1 MKGMRKRH
9 RKRLTAVVTAVA
21 LICTGGVLPEN
32 VAYAAEQ
39 IEEGVAID
47 KENFPDENLRNY
59 LKESGFDK
67 NDDGYFSQSELDA
80 VEEMEATYNKLENL
94 KGLEYFRNLK
104 SLDIRSNN
112 ISGELDL
119 QLFPN
124 LTSVYCDDNEIT
136 SIRFGENCKL
146 ELIGCNYNQIEVLD
160 VSGLDHLD
168 QLGCTGNPLKVL
180 KFNEKWTSIR
190 LYCDECSLTSL
201 KIPES
206 LDASETQISC
216 ENNVTDLTQKNIDFL
231 DPEMFPDFDTGK
243 IQKVVKLTKEQAEA
257 GKSGTDIF
265 DELKGSDYKLTDLQL
280 GDRIIY
286 TYDCGIGMSFDFT
299 VRVGYSEEMF
309 PPNRPDGTQYVEY
322 TVSTVGE
329 VSLPE
334 GWKWKDEDADLVLP
348 FGNWYEATAEYVGDN
363 AEYYANIYQDVQI
376 WKDYCQHPNDMW
388 ELKDEQEA
396 NCTQSGYTGDYYCGV
411 CGDLLHKGEYIPK
424 QHQLELVEEKEAT
437 QTEPGNIQYF
447 ICSACGKLFLD
458 EDGYHEVG
466 IEDVIIPVP
475 EPDPTDEPMPEPSED
490 PTVAPSAEPTEEP
503 KPTEAPLPTP
513 GVSETPVPTEEP
525 TPAPTEEPTTAPS
538 AEPTREP
545 EITPEPTTAPAPS
558 EEPTTAPM
566 PSEEPTMAPLPS
578 EEPTTAPMPSEDPT
592 VAPTEEPTEEPK
604 PTEAP
609 LPTPGVSETPVPTE
623 EPTPE
628 PTAEPT
634 REPEITPE
642 PTTAPAPSEEPTT
655 TPMPSEEPTMAPLP
669 SEEPT
674 TAPVP
679 SEDPTV
685 APTAEPTKEPK
696 PTEVPLPTPGVS
708 ETPVPTEEP
717 TPAPT
722 AEPTREPEIT
732 PEPTKE
738 PNPTAAPMPSE
749 EPTMAPVP
757 TAEPTREPEITPE
770 PTTAPTPTPTEAP
783 TAEPT
788 REPVI
793 TAAPVEP
800 TLMPNPTT
808 APAPTEVPTQKPE
821 VPEETPVPTV
831 PAVPTVVPP
840 VRTPVPT
847 QTVQA
852 TQTPAT
858 PAPTPV
864 STPKTNR
871 KKPAKVGKIIT
882 SSAGYR
888 FKVTSSKA
896 KNPEVALYRPGSG
909 RKEVKIGAKVTIDG
923 ISYSVTSVCERAFR
937 SNKKVTK
944 VSLGSRVDKIGK
956 EAFANCRN
964 IKVLYIYSPRL
975 KASDIGENAFKGIN
989 KRVKISVPKAK
1000 MKEYKELFLE
1010 KGLSKQTSVTTGKVQ

>member
-9 RKRLTAVVTAVA
+9 RKRLTAVFTAVA

-32 VAYAAEQ
+32 MAYAAEQ
-39 IEEGVAID
+39 TEEGVAID

-104 SLDIRSNN
+104 SLDIRLNN

-146 ELIGCNYNQIEVLD
+146 ELIGCNNNQIEVLD

-168 QLGCTGNPLKVL
+168 QLVCTGNPLKVL

-190 LYCDECSLTSL
+190 LYCNECSLTSL

-206 LDASETQISC
+206 LDASETQINC
-216 ENNVTDLTQKNIDFL
+216 ENNVTYLTQKNIDFL

-309 PPNRPDGTQYVEY
+309 PPNRPDGIQYVEY

-329 VSLPE
+329 VPLPE

-363 AEYYANIYQDVQI
+363 AEYYANIYQDVEI
-376 WKDYCQHPNDMW
+376 WKDYCQHPNDMR
-388 ELKDEQEA
+388 ELKDVQEA
-396 NCTQSGYTGDYYCGV
+396 DCTQSGYTGDYYCGV
-411 CGDLLHKGEYIPK
+411 CGDLLYKGEYIPI
-424 QHQLELVEEKEAT
+424 QHRLELVEEKEAT

-447 ICSACGKLFLD
+447 VCSACGKLFLD

-466 IEDVIIPVP
+466 IEDVTIPVL
-475 EPDPTDEPMPEPSED
+475 EPDPTDEPVPAPSEE
-490 PTVAPSAEPTEEP
+490 PTAEPTEP
-503 KPTEAPLPTP
+503 NPTEAPLPTP

-525 TPAPTEEPTTAPS
+525 TPAPSEDPTTAPS
-538 AEPTREP
+538 E
-545 EITPEPTTAPAPS
+545 
-558 EEPTTAPM
+558 
-566 PSEEPTMAPLPS
+566 
-578 EEPTTAPMPSEDPT
+578 
-592 VAPTEEPTEEPK
+592 K
-604 PTEAP
+604 
-609 LPTPGVSETPVPTE
+609 
-623 EPTPE
+623 

-655 TPMPSEEPTMAPLP
+655 TPMPSEEPTMAP

-674 TAPVP
+674 MAPMP
-679 SEDPTV
+679 SED
-685 APTAEPTKEPK
+685 PTAEPTKEPN
-696 PTEVPLPTPGVS
+696 PTEAPLPTPGVS

-717 TPAPT
+717 TPVPTEEPTTMPSEEPTMAPVPTEAPT

-732 PEPTKE
+732 PNPVDPTVAPAPTEAPTMEPTREPAKTAAPIEPTKE
-738 PNPTAAPMPSE
+738 PVPTD
-749 EPTMAPVP
+749 APV
-757 TAEPTREPEITPE
+757 
-770 PTTAPTPTPTEAP
+770 
-783 TAEPT
+783 
-788 REPVI
+788 
-793 TAAPVEP
+793 
-800 TLMPNPTT
+800 
-808 APAPTEVPTQKPE
+808 PTEVPTQKPE
-821 VPEETPVPTV
+821 VPEITPEPTV

-864 STPKTNR
+864 STSKTNR

-888 FKVTSSKA
+888 FKVTSSKV

-909 RKEVKIGAKVTIDG
+909 RKEVKIGTKVTING

-937 SNKKVTK
+937 SNRRVTK

-1000 MKEYKELFLE
+1000 MKEYKELFRE

>member
-1 MKGMRKRH
+1 MCMKGMRKRH

-21 LICTGGVLPEN
+21 LICTSGVLPEN
-32 VAYAAEQ
+32 MAYAAEQ
-39 IEEGVAID
+39 TEEGVAID

-80 VEEMEATYNKLENL
+80 VEEMEAIYNKLENL

-104 SLDIRSNN
+104 SLDIRLNN

-119 QLFPN
+119 QMFPN

-136 SIRFGENCKL
+136 SIRFGEDCKL
-146 ELIGCNYNQIEVLD
+146 ELIECNYNQIEVLD

-168 QLGCTGNPLKVL
+168 QLNCTGNPLKVL

-201 KIPES
+201 KFPES
-206 LDASETQISC
+206 LDASETQINC
-216 ENNVTDLTQKNIDFL
+216 ENNVTYLTQKNIDFL

-309 PPNRPDGTQYVEY
+309 PPNRPDGIQYVEY

-329 VSLPE
+329 VPLPE

-363 AEYYANIYQDVQI
+363 AEYYANIYQDVEI
-376 WKDYCQHPNDMW
+376 WKDYCQHPNDMR
-388 ELKDEQEA
+388 ELKDEQKA
-396 NCTQSGYTGDYYCGV
+396 DCTQSGYTGDYYCGV
-411 CGDLLHKGEYIPK
+411 CGNLLYKGEYIPI
-424 QHQLELVEEKEAT
+424 QHRLELVEEKEAT

-447 ICSACGKLFLD
+447 VCSACGKLFLD

-466 IEDVIIPVP
+466 IEDVTIPVL
-475 EPDPTDEPMPEPSED
+475 EPDPTDEPVPAPSEE
-490 PTVAPSAEPTEEP
+490 PTAEPTEEP

-525 TPAPTEEPTTAPS
+525 TPAPSEKPT

-545 EITPEPTTAPAPS
+545 EITPEPTTAPTPS
-558 EEPTTAPM
+558 EEPTTTPM
-566 PSEEPTMAPLPS
+566 PSEEPTMAPS
-578 EEPTTAPMPSEDPT
+578 EEPTMAPMPSEDPT
-592 VAPTEEPTEEPK
+592 MDPTAEPTKEPN

-623 EPTPE
+623 EPTPV
-628 PTAEPT
+628 PT
-634 REPEITPE
+634 
-642 PTTAPAPSEEPTT
+642 EEPTT
-655 TPMPSEEPTMAPLP
+655 MPSEEPTMAP
-669 SEEPT
+669 
-674 TAPVP
+674 
-679 SEDPTV
+679 
-685 APTAEPTKEPK
+685 APTE
-696 PTEVPLPTPGVS
+696 
-708 ETPVPTEEP
+708 
-717 TPAPT
+717 APT

-732 PEPTKE
+732 PNPVDPTV
-738 PNPTAAPMPSE
+738 AP
-749 EPTMAPVP
+749 A
-757 TAEPTREPEITPE
+757 
-770 PTTAPTPTPTEAP
+770 PTEAP
-783 TAEPT
+783 TMEPT
-788 REPVI
+788 REPVK
-793 TAAPVEP
+793 TAAPIEP
-800 TLMPNPTT
+800 TKEPVPTD
-808 APAPTEVPTQKPE
+808 APVPTEVPTQKPE
-821 VPEETPVPTV
+821 VPEITPEPTV

-871 KKPAKVGKIIT
+871 KKPARVGKIIT

-888 FKVTSSKA
+888 FKVTSSKV

-909 RKEVKIGAKVTIDG
+909 RKEVKIGTKVTING

-937 SNKKVTK
+937 SNKRVKK

-1000 MKEYKELFLE
+1000 MKEYKELFRE

>member
-21 LICTGGVLPEN
+21 LICTSGVLPEN
-32 VAYAAEQ
+32 MAYAAEQ
-39 IEEGVAID
+39 TEEGVAID

-80 VEEMEATYNKLENL
+80 VEEMEAIYNKLENL

-104 SLDIRSNN
+104 SLDIRLNN

-119 QLFPN
+119 QMFPN

-136 SIRFGENCKL
+136 SIRFGEDCKL
-146 ELIGCNYNQIEVLD
+146 ELIECNYNQIEVLD

-168 QLGCTGNPLKVL
+168 QLNCTGNPLKVL

-201 KIPES
+201 KFPES
-206 LDASETQISC
+206 LDASETQINC
-216 ENNVTDLTQKNIDFL
+216 ENNVTYLTQKNIDFL

-309 PPNRPDGTQYVEY
+309 PPNRPDGIQYVEY

-329 VSLPE
+329 VPLPE

-363 AEYYANIYQDVQI
+363 AEYYANIYQDVEI
-376 WKDYCQHPNDMW
+376 WKDYCQHPNDMR
-388 ELKDEQEA
+388 ELKDEQKA
-396 NCTQSGYTGDYYCGV
+396 DCTQSGYTGDYYCGV
-411 CGDLLHKGEYIPK
+411 CGNLLYKGEYIPI
-424 QHQLELVEEKEAT
+424 QHRLELVEEKEAT

-447 ICSACGKLFLD
+447 VCSACGKLFLD

-466 IEDVIIPVP
+466 IEDVTIPVL
-475 EPDPTDEPMPEPSED
+475 EPDPTDEPVPAPSED
-490 PTVAPSAEPTEEP
+490 PTAEPTKEP
-503 KPTEAPLPTP
+503 NPTEAPLPTP

-525 TPAPTEEPTTAPS
+525 TPVPTEEPTTAPS

-558 EEPTTAPM
+558 EEPTTTPM
-566 PSEEPTMAPLPS
+566 PS

-592 VAPTEEPTEEPK
+592 VAPTAEPTEEPK

-609 LPTPGVSETPVPTE
+609 MPTPGVSETPMPTEEPTPVPTE
-623 EPTPE
+623 EPT
-628 PTAEPT
+628 T
-634 REPEITPE
+634 
-642 PTTAPAPSEEPTT
+642 
-655 TPMPSEEPTMAPLP
+655 MPSEEPTMAP
-669 SEEPT
+669 
-674 TAPVP
+674 
-679 SEDPTV
+679 
-685 APTAEPTKEPK
+685 APTE
-696 PTEVPLPTPGVS
+696 
-708 ETPVPTEEP
+708 
-717 TPAPT
+717 APT

-732 PEPTKE
+732 PNPVDPTVAPAPTEAPTMEPTREPAKTAAPIEPTKE
-738 PNPTAAPMPSE
+738 PVPTD
-749 EPTMAPVP
+749 APV
-757 TAEPTREPEITPE
+757 
-770 PTTAPTPTPTEAP
+770 
-783 TAEPT
+783 
-788 REPVI
+788 
-793 TAAPVEP
+793 
-800 TLMPNPTT
+800 
-808 APAPTEVPTQKPE
+808 PTEVPTQKPE
-821 VPEETPVPTV
+821 VPEITPEPTV

-871 KKPAKVGKIIT
+871 KKPARVGKIIT

-888 FKVTSSKA
+888 FKVTSSKV

-909 RKEVKIGAKVTIDG
+909 RKEVKIGTKVTING

-937 SNKKVTK
+937 SNKRVKK

-1000 MKEYKELFLE
+1000 MKEYKELFRE

>member
-1 MKGMRKRH
+1 MCMKGMRKRH
-9 RKRLTAVVTAVA
+9 RKRLTAVFTAVA

-39 IEEGVAID
+39 TEEGVAID

-104 SLDIRSNN
+104 SLDIRLNN

-168 QLGCTGNPLKVL
+168 QLVCTGNPLKVL

-190 LYCDECSLTSL
+190 LYCNECSLTSL

-206 LDASETQISC
+206 LDASETQINC
-216 ENNVTDLTQKNIDFL
+216 ENNVTYLTQKNIDFL

-243 IQKVVKLTKEQAEA
+243 IQKVVKLTKEQEEA

-286 TYDCGIGMSFDFT
+286 TYDCGMGMSFDFT
-299 VRVGYSEEMF
+299 VHVGYSEEMF

-329 VSLPE
+329 VPLPE
-334 GWKWKDEDADLVLP
+334 GWKWKDEDADLALP

-363 AEYYANIYQDVQI
+363 AEYYANIYQDVEI
-376 WKDYCQHPNDMW
+376 WKDYCQHPNDMR
-388 ELKDEQEA
+388 ELKDEQKA
-396 NCTQSGYTGDYYCGV
+396 DCTQSGYTGDYYCGV
-411 CGDLLHKGEYIPK
+411 CGNLLYKGEYIPI
-424 QHQLELVEEKEAT
+424 QHRLELVEEKEAT

-447 ICSACGKLFLD
+447 VCSACGKLFLD

-466 IEDVIIPVP
+466 IEDVTIPVL
-475 EPDPTDEPMPEPSED
+475 EPDPTDEPVPAPSEE
-490 PTVAPSAEPTEEP
+490 PTAEPTEEP

-525 TPAPTEEPTTAPS
+525 TPAPSEKPT

-545 EITPEPTTAPAPS
+545 EITPEPTPS
-558 EEPTTAPM
+558 EEPTTTPM
-566 PSEEPTMAPLPS
+566 PSEEPTMAPS
-578 EEPTTAPMPSEDPT
+578 EEPTMAPMPSEDPT
-592 VAPTEEPTEEPK
+592 MDPTAEPTKEPN

-623 EPTPE
+623 EPTPV
-628 PTAEPT
+628 PT
-634 REPEITPE
+634 
-642 PTTAPAPSEEPTT
+642 EEPTT
-655 TPMPSEEPTMAPLP
+655 MPSEEPTMAP
-669 SEEPT
+669 
-674 TAPVP
+674 
-679 SEDPTV
+679 
-685 APTAEPTKEPK
+685 APTE
-696 PTEVPLPTPGVS
+696 
-708 ETPVPTEEP
+708 
-717 TPAPT
+717 APT

-732 PEPTKE
+732 PNPVDPTVAPAPTEAPTMEPTREPAKTAAPIEPTKE
-738 PNPTAAPMPSE
+738 PVPTD
-749 EPTMAPVP
+749 APV
-757 TAEPTREPEITPE
+757 
-770 PTTAPTPTPTEAP
+770 
-783 TAEPT
+783 
-788 REPVI
+788 
-793 TAAPVEP
+793 
-800 TLMPNPTT
+800 
-808 APAPTEVPTQKPE
+808 PTEVPTQKPE
-821 VPEETPVPTV
+821 VPEITPEPTV

-871 KKPAKVGKIIT
+871 KKPARVGKIIT

-888 FKVTSSKA
+888 FKVTSSKV

-909 RKEVKIGAKVTIDG
+909 RKEVKIGTKVTING

-937 SNKKVTK
+937 SNKRVKK

-989 KRVKISVPKAK
+989 KGVKISVPKAK
-1000 MKEYKELFLE
+1000 MKEYKELFRE

>member
-1 MKGMRKRH
+1 MCMKGMRKRH

-32 VAYAAEQ
+32 MAYAAEQ
-39 IEEGVAID
+39 TEEGVAID

-80 VEEMEATYNKLENL
+80 VEEMEAIYNKLENL

-104 SLDIRSNN
+104 SLDIRLNN

-119 QLFPN
+119 QMFPN

-136 SIRFGENCKL
+136 SIRFGEDCKL
-146 ELIGCNYNQIEVLD
+146 ELIECNYNQIEVLD

-168 QLGCTGNPLKVL
+168 QLNCTGNPLKVL

-201 KIPES
+201 KFPES
-206 LDASETQISC
+206 LDASETQINC
-216 ENNVTDLTQKNIDFL
+216 ENNVTYLTQKNIDFL

-309 PPNRPDGTQYVEY
+309 PPNRPDGIQYVEY

-329 VSLPE
+329 VPLPE

-363 AEYYANIYQDVQI
+363 AEYYANIYQDVEI
-376 WKDYCQHPNDMW
+376 WKDYCQHPNDMR
-388 ELKDEQEA
+388 ELKDEQKA
-396 NCTQSGYTGDYYCGV
+396 DCTQSGYTGDYYCGV
-411 CGDLLHKGEYIPK
+411 CGNLLYKGEYIPI
-424 QHQLELVEEKEAT
+424 QHRLELVEEKEAT

-447 ICSACGKLFLD
+447 VCSACGKLFLD

-466 IEDVIIPVP
+466 IEDVTIPVL
-475 EPDPTDEPMPEPSED
+475 EPDPTDEPVPAPSED
-490 PTVAPSAEPTEEP
+490 PTAEPTKEP
-503 KPTEAPLPTP
+503 NPTEAPLPTP

-525 TPAPTEEPTTAPS
+525 TPAP
-538 AEPTREP
+538 
-545 EITPEPTTAPAPS
+545 S
-558 EEPTTAPM
+558 E
-566 PSEEPTMAPLPS
+566 
-578 EEPTTAPMPSEDPT
+578 
-592 VAPTEEPTEEPK
+592 K
-604 PTEAP
+604 
-609 LPTPGVSETPVPTE
+609 
-623 EPTPE
+623 

-655 TPMPSEEPTMAPLP
+655 TPMPSEEPTMAP

-674 TAPVP
+674 MAPMP
-679 SEDPTV
+679 SED
-685 APTAEPTKEPK
+685 PTAEPTKEPN
-696 PTEVPLPTPGVS
+696 PTEAPLPTPGVS

-717 TPAPT
+717 TPVPTEEPTTMPSEEPTMAPVPTEAPT

-732 PEPTKE
+732 PNPVDPTVAPAPTEAPTMEPTREPAKTAAPIEPTKE
-738 PNPTAAPMPSE
+738 PVPTD
-749 EPTMAPVP
+749 APV
-757 TAEPTREPEITPE
+757 
-770 PTTAPTPTPTEAP
+770 
-783 TAEPT
+783 
-788 REPVI
+788 
-793 TAAPVEP
+793 
-800 TLMPNPTT
+800 
-808 APAPTEVPTQKPE
+808 PTEVPTQKPE
-821 VPEETPVPTV
+821 VPEITPEPTV

-864 STPKTNR
+864 STSKTNR

-888 FKVTSSKA
+888 FKVTSSKV

-909 RKEVKIGAKVTIDG
+909 RKEVKIGTKVTING

-937 SNKKVTK
+937 SNKRVKK

-1000 MKEYKELFLE
+1000 MKEYKELFRE

>member
-21 LICTGGVLPEN
+21 LICTSGVLPEN
-32 VAYAAEQ
+32 MAYAAEQ
-39 IEEGVAID
+39 TEEGVAID

-80 VEEMEATYNKLENL
+80 VEEMEAIYNKLENL

-104 SLDIRSNN
+104 SLDIRLNN

-119 QLFPN
+119 QMFPN

-136 SIRFGENCKL
+136 SIRFGEDCKL
-146 ELIGCNYNQIEVLD
+146 ELIECNYNQIEVLD

-168 QLGCTGNPLKVL
+168 QLNCTGNPLKVL

-201 KIPES
+201 KFPES
-206 LDASETQISC
+206 LDASETQINC
-216 ENNVTDLTQKNIDFL
+216 ENNVTYLTQKNIDFL

-309 PPNRPDGTQYVEY
+309 PPNRPDGIQYVEY

-329 VSLPE
+329 VPLPE

-363 AEYYANIYQDVQI
+363 AEYYANIYQDVEI
-376 WKDYCQHPNDMW
+376 WKDYCQHPNDMR
-388 ELKDEQEA
+388 ELKDEQKA
-396 NCTQSGYTGDYYCGV
+396 DCTQSGYTGDYYCGV
-411 CGDLLHKGEYIPK
+411 CGNLLYKGEYIPK
-424 QHQLELVEEKEAT
+424 QHRLELVEEKEAT

-447 ICSACGKLFLD
+447 VCSACGKLFLD

-466 IEDVIIPVP
+466 IEDVTIPVL
-475 EPDPTDEPMPEPSED
+475 EPDPTDEPVPAPSEE
-490 PTVAPSAEPTEEP
+490 PTAEPTEEP

-525 TPAPTEEPTTAPS
+525 TPAPSEKPT

-545 EITPEPTTAPAPS
+545 EITPEPTTAPTPS
-558 EEPTTAPM
+558 EEPTTTPM
-566 PSEEPTMAPLPS
+566 PSEEPTMAPT
-578 EEPTTAPMPSEDPT
+578 EEPTMAPMPSEDPT
-592 VAPTEEPTEEPK
+592 MDPTAEPTKEPN

-623 EPTPE
+623 EPTSV
-628 PTAEPT
+628 PT
-634 REPEITPE
+634 
-642 PTTAPAPSEEPTT
+642 EEPTT
-655 TPMPSEEPTMAPLP
+655 MPSEEPTMAP
-669 SEEPT
+669 
-674 TAPVP
+674 
-679 SEDPTV
+679 
-685 APTAEPTKEPK
+685 APTE
-696 PTEVPLPTPGVS
+696 
-708 ETPVPTEEP
+708 
-717 TPAPT
+717 APT

-732 PEPTKE
+732 PNPVDPTVAPAPTEAPTMEPTREPAKTAAPIEPTKE
-738 PNPTAAPMPSE
+738 P
-749 EPTMAPVP
+749 VP
-757 TAEPTREPEITPE
+757 TDA
-770 PTTAPTPTPTEAP
+770 
-783 TAEPT
+783 
-788 REPVI
+788 
-793 TAAPVEP
+793 
-800 TLMPNPTT
+800 
-808 APAPTEVPTQKPE
+808 PTQKPE
-821 VPEETPVPTV
+821 VPEITPEPTV

-871 KKPAKVGKIIT
+871 KKPARVGKIIT

-888 FKVTSSKA
+888 FKVTSSKV

-909 RKEVKIGAKVTIDG
+909 RKEVKIGTKVTING

-937 SNKKVTK
+937 SNKRVKK

-1000 MKEYKELFLE
+1000 MKEYKELFRE

>member
-39 IEEGVAID
+39 TEEGVAID

-80 VEEMEATYNKLENL
+80 VEEMEAIYNKLENL

-104 SLDIRSNN
+104 SLDIRLNN

-136 SIRFGENCKL
+136 SIRFGEDCKL
-146 ELIGCNYNQIEVLD
+146 ELIECNYNQIEVLD

-168 QLGCTGNPLKVL
+168 QLNCTGNPLKVL

-206 LDASETQISC
+206 LDASETQINC
-216 ENNVTDLTQKNIDFL
+216 ENNVTYLTQKNIDFL
-231 DPEMFPDFDTGK
+231 DQEMFPDFDTGK

-329 VSLPE
+329 VPLPE
-334 GWKWKDEDADLVLP
+334 GWKWKDEDADLALP

-363 AEYYANIYQDVQI
+363 AEYYANIYQDVEI
-376 WKDYCQHPNDMW
+376 WKDYCQHPNDMR

-396 NCTQSGYTGDYYCGV
+396 DCTQSGYTGDYYCGV
-411 CGDLLHKGEYIPK
+411 CGDLLYEGEYIPI
-424 QHQLELVEEKEAT
+424 QHRLELVEEKEAT

-466 IEDVIIPVP
+466 IEDVTIPVL
-475 EPDPTDEPMPEPSED
+475 EPDPTDEPVPAPSEE
-490 PTVAPSAEPTEEP
+490 PTAEPTKEP
-503 KPTEAPLPTP
+503 NPTEAPLPTP

-525 TPAPTEEPTTAPS
+525 TPAPSEDPS
-538 AEPTREP
+538 AEPTKEP
-545 EITPEPTTAPAPS
+545 N
-558 EEPTTAPM
+558 
-566 PSEEPTMAPLPS
+566 
-578 EEPTTAPMPSEDPT
+578 
-592 VAPTEEPTEEPK
+592 

-623 EPTPE
+623 EPTPAPSE
-628 PTAEPT
+628 DPTTAPSEKPTAEPT

-655 TPMPSEEPTMAPLP
+655 TPMPSEEPTMAP

-674 TAPVP
+674 MAPMP
-679 SEDPTV
+679 SEDPTME
-685 APTAEPTKEPK
+685 PTAEPTEEPK
-696 PTEVPLPTPGVS
+696 PTEAPLPTPGVS

-717 TPAPT
+717 TPVPT
-722 AEPTREPEIT
+722 EEPTT
-732 PEPTKE
+732 
-738 PNPTAAPMPSE
+738 MPSE
-749 EPTMAPVP
+749 EPTMAPAPTEAP

-770 PTTAPTPTPTEAP
+770 PTTAPAPTEAP

-788 REPVI
+788 REPEI
-793 TAAPVEP
+793 TPE
-800 TLMPNPTT
+800 PTT
-808 APAPTEVPTQKPE
+808 APAPTEAPTAEPTREPEITPNPVDPTVAPAPTEVPTMEPTREPAKTAAPIEPTKEPVPTDAPVPTEVPTQKPE
-821 VPEETPVPTV
+821 VPEITPKPTV

-871 KKPAKVGKIIT
+871 KKPARVGKIIT

-888 FKVTSSKA
+888 FKVTSSKV

-909 RKEVKIGAKVTIDG
+909 RKEVKIGTKVTING

-937 SNKKVTK
+937 SNKRVTK

-1000 MKEYKELFLE
+1000 MKEYKELFRE

>member
-1 MKGMRKRH
+1 MCMKGMRKRH

-21 LICTGGVLPEN
+21 LICTSGVLPEN
-32 VAYAAEQ
+32 MAYAAEQ
-39 IEEGVAID
+39 TEEGVTID

-80 VEEMEATYNKLENL
+80 VEEMEAIYNKLENL

-104 SLDIRSNN
+104 SLDIRLNN

-119 QLFPN
+119 QMFPN

-136 SIRFGENCKL
+136 SIRFGEDCKL
-146 ELIGCNYNQIEVLD
+146 ELIECNYNQIEVLD

-168 QLGCTGNPLKVL
+168 QLNCTGNPLKVL

-201 KIPES
+201 KFPES
-206 LDASETQISC
+206 LDASETQINC
-216 ENNVTDLTQKNIDFL
+216 ENNVTYLTQKNIDFL

-309 PPNRPDGTQYVEY
+309 PPNRPDGIQYVEY

-329 VSLPE
+329 VPLPE

-363 AEYYANIYQDVQI
+363 AEYYANIYQDVEI
-376 WKDYCQHPNDMW
+376 WKDYCQHPNDMR
-388 ELKDEQEA
+388 ELKDEQKA
-396 NCTQSGYTGDYYCGV
+396 DCTQSGYTGDYYCGV
-411 CGDLLHKGEYIPK
+411 CGNLLYKGEYIPI
-424 QHQLELVEEKEAT
+424 QHRLELVEEKEAT

-447 ICSACGKLFLD
+447 VCSACGKLFLD

-466 IEDVIIPVP
+466 IEDVTIPVL
-475 EPDPTDEPMPEPSED
+475 EPDPTDEPVPAPSEE
-490 PTVAPSAEPTEEP
+490 PTAEPTEEP

-525 TPAPTEEPTTAPS
+525 TPAPSEKPT

-545 EITPEPTTAPAPS
+545 EITPEPTTAPTPS
-558 EEPTTAPM
+558 EEPTTTPM
-566 PSEEPTMAPLPS
+566 PSEEPTMAPT
-578 EEPTTAPMPSEDPT
+578 EEPTMAPMPSEDPT
-592 VAPTEEPTEEPK
+592 MDPTAEPTKEPN

-623 EPTPE
+623 EPTPV
-628 PTAEPT
+628 PT
-634 REPEITPE
+634 
-642 PTTAPAPSEEPTT
+642 EEPTT
-655 TPMPSEEPTMAPLP
+655 MPSEEPTMAP
-669 SEEPT
+669 
-674 TAPVP
+674 
-679 SEDPTV
+679 
-685 APTAEPTKEPK
+685 APTE
-696 PTEVPLPTPGVS
+696 
-708 ETPVPTEEP
+708 
-717 TPAPT
+717 APT

-732 PEPTKE
+732 PNPVDPTVAPAPTEAPTMEPTREPAKTAAPIEPTKE
-738 PNPTAAPMPSE
+738 PVPTD
-749 EPTMAPVP
+749 APV
-757 TAEPTREPEITPE
+757 
-770 PTTAPTPTPTEAP
+770 
-783 TAEPT
+783 
-788 REPVI
+788 
-793 TAAPVEP
+793 
-800 TLMPNPTT
+800 
-808 APAPTEVPTQKPE
+808 PTEVPTQKPE
-821 VPEETPVPTV
+821 VPEITPEPTV

-871 KKPAKVGKIIT
+871 KKPARVGKIIT

-888 FKVTSSKA
+888 FKVTSSKV

-909 RKEVKIGAKVTIDG
+909 RKEVKIGTKVTING

-937 SNKKVTK
+937 SNKRVKK

-1000 MKEYKELFLE
+1000 MKEYKELFRE

>member
-21 LICTGGVLPEN
+21 LICTSGVLPEN
-32 VAYAAEQ
+32 MAYAAEQ
-39 IEEGVAID
+39 TEEGVAID

-80 VEEMEATYNKLENL
+80 VEEMEAIYNKLENL

-104 SLDIRSNN
+104 SLDIRLNN

-119 QLFPN
+119 QMFPN

-136 SIRFGENCKL
+136 SIRFGEDCKL
-146 ELIGCNYNQIEVLD
+146 ELIECNYNQIEVLD

-168 QLGCTGNPLKVL
+168 QLNCTGNPLKVL

-206 LDASETQISC
+206 LDASETQINC
-216 ENNVTDLTQKNIDFL
+216 ENNVTYLTQKNIDFL

-299 VRVGYSEEMF
+299 MRVGYSEEMF
-309 PPNRPDGTQYVEY
+309 PPNRPDGTQYMEY

-329 VSLPE
+329 VPLPE
-334 GWKWKDEDADLVLP
+334 GWKWKDEDADLALP

-363 AEYYANIYQDVQI
+363 AEYYANIYQDVEI
-376 WKDYCQHPNDMW
+376 WKDYCQHPNDMR
-388 ELKDEQEA
+388 ELKDVQEA
-396 NCTQSGYTGDYYCGV
+396 DCTQSGYTGDYYCGV
-411 CGDLLHKGEYIPK
+411 CGDLLYKGEYIPI
-424 QHQLELVEEKEAT
+424 QHRLELVEEKEAT

-447 ICSACGKLFLD
+447 VCSACGKLFLD

-466 IEDVIIPVP
+466 IEDVTIPVL
-475 EPDPTDEPMPEPSED
+475 EPDPTDEPVPAPSEE
-490 PTVAPSAEPTEEP
+490 PTAEPTEEP

-525 TPAPTEEPTTAPS
+525 TPAP
-538 AEPTREP
+538 
-545 EITPEPTTAPAPS
+545 
-558 EEPTTAPM
+558 
-566 PSEEPTMAPLPS
+566 
-578 EEPTTAPMPSEDPT
+578 SEDPT
-592 VAPTEEPTEEPK
+592 AAP
-604 PTEAP
+604 
-609 LPTPGVSETPVPTE
+609 SEK
-623 EPTPE
+623 

-655 TPMPSEEPTMAPLP
+655 TPMPSEEPTMAP

-674 TAPVP
+674 MAPMP
-679 SEDPTV
+679 SED
-685 APTAEPTKEPK
+685 PTAEPTKEPN
-696 PTEVPLPTPGVS
+696 PTEAPLPTPGVS

-717 TPAPT
+717 TPVPTEEPTTMPSEEPTMAPVPTEAPT

-732 PEPTKE
+732 PNPVDPTVAPAPTEAPTMEPTREPAKTAAPIEPTKE
-738 PNPTAAPMPSE
+738 PVPTD
-749 EPTMAPVP
+749 APV
-757 TAEPTREPEITPE
+757 
-770 PTTAPTPTPTEAP
+770 
-783 TAEPT
+783 
-788 REPVI
+788 
-793 TAAPVEP
+793 
-800 TLMPNPTT
+800 
-808 APAPTEVPTQKPE
+808 PTEVPTQKPE
-821 VPEETPVPTV
+821 VPEITPEPTV

-888 FKVTSSKA
+888 FKVTSSKV

-909 RKEVKIGAKVTIDG
+909 RKEVKIGTKVTING

-937 SNKKVTK
+937 SNRRVTK

-1000 MKEYKELFLE
+1000 MKEYKELFCE

>member
-32 VAYAAEQ
+32 MAYAAEQ
-39 IEEGVAID
+39 TEEGVAID

-80 VEEMEATYNKLENL
+80 VEEMEAIYNKLENL

-104 SLDIRSNN
+104 SLDIRLNN

-124 LTSVYCDDNEIT
+124 LTSVYCGDNEIT
-136 SIRFGENCKL
+136 SIRFGEDCKL
-146 ELIGCNYNQIEVLD
+146 ELIECNYNQIEVLD

-168 QLGCTGNPLKVL
+168 QLNCTGNPLKVL

-206 LDASETQISC
+206 LDASETQINC
-216 ENNVTDLTQKNIDFL
+216 ENNVTYLTQKNIDFL

-243 IQKVVKLTKEQAEA
+243 IRKVVKLTKEQAEA

-299 VRVGYSEEMF
+299 MRVGYSEEMF
-309 PPNRPDGTQYVEY
+309 PPNRPDGTQDVEY

-329 VSLPE
+329 VPLPE

-363 AEYYANIYQDVQI
+363 AEYYANIYQDVEI
-376 WKDYCQHPNDMW
+376 WKDYCQHPNDMR
-388 ELKDEQEA
+388 ELKDVQEA
-396 NCTQSGYTGDYYCGV
+396 DCTQSGYTGDYYCGV
-411 CGDLLHKGEYIPK
+411 CGDLLYKGEYIPI

-447 ICSACGKLFLD
+447 VCSACGKLFLD

-466 IEDVIIPVP
+466 IEDVTIPVL
-475 EPDPTDEPMPEPSED
+475 EPDPTDEPVPAPSE
-490 PTVAPSAEPTEEP
+490 EPTAE
-503 KPTEAPLPTP
+503 PTEAPLPTP

-525 TPAPTEEPTTAPS
+525 TPAP
-538 AEPTREP
+538 
-545 EITPEPTTAPAPS
+545 S
-558 EEPTTAPM
+558 EEPTA
-566 PSEEPTMAPLPS
+566 EPTK
-578 EEPTTAPMPSEDPT
+578 EPN
-592 VAPTEEPTEEPK
+592 

-623 EPTPE
+623 EPTPV
-628 PTAEPT
+628 PT
-634 REPEITPE
+634 
-642 PTTAPAPSEEPTT
+642 EEPTT
-655 TPMPSEEPTMAPLP
+655 MPSEEPTMAP
-669 SEEPT
+669 
-674 TAPVP
+674 
-679 SEDPTV
+679 
-685 APTAEPTKEPK
+685 
-696 PTEVPLPTPGVS
+696 
-708 ETPVPTEEP
+708 VPTE
-717 TPAPT
+717 
-722 AEPTREPEIT
+722 
-732 PEPTKE
+732 
-738 PNPTAAPMPSE
+738 
-749 EPTMAPVP
+749 VP
-757 TAEPTREPEITPE
+757 TAEPTREPEITPN
-770 PTTAPTPTPTEAP
+770 PVDSTVAPAPTEAP
-783 TAEPT
+783 TMEPT
-788 REPVI
+788 REPAK
-793 TAAPVEP
+793 TAAPIEP
-800 TLMPNPTT
+800 TKEPVPTD
-808 APAPTEVPTQKPE
+808 APVPTEVPTQKPE
-821 VPEETPVPTV
+821 VPEITPEPTV

-888 FKVTSSKA
+888 FKVTSSKV

-909 RKEVKIGAKVTIDG
+909 RKEVKIGTKVTIDG

-937 SNKKVTK
+937 SNKRVTK

-989 KRVKISVPKAK
+989 KGVKISVPKAK
-1000 MKEYKELFLE
+1000 MKEYKELFRE

>member
-32 VAYAAEQ
+32 MAYAAEQ
-39 IEEGVAID
+39 TEEGVAID

-80 VEEMEATYNKLENL
+80 VEEMEAIYNKLENL

-104 SLDIRSNN
+104 SLDIRLNN

-136 SIRFGENCKL
+136 SIRFGEDCKL
-146 ELIGCNYNQIEVLD
+146 ELIECNYNQIEVLD

-168 QLGCTGNPLKVL
+168 QLNCTGNPLKVL

-206 LDASETQISC
+206 LDASETQINC
-216 ENNVTDLTQKNIDFL
+216 ENNVTYLTQKNIDFL

-329 VSLPE
+329 VPLPE

-363 AEYYANIYQDVQI
+363 AEYYANIYQDVEI
-376 WKDYCQHPNDMW
+376 WKDYCQHPNDMR

-396 NCTQSGYTGDYYCGV
+396 DCTQSGYTGDYYCGV
-411 CGDLLHKGEYIPK
+411 CGDLLYKGEYIPI
-424 QHQLELVEEKEAT
+424 QHRLELVEEKEAT

-466 IEDVIIPVP
+466 IEDVTIPVL
-475 EPDPTDEPMPEPSED
+475 EPDPTDEPVPAPSED
-490 PTVAPSAEPTEEP
+490 PTAEPTKEPNPTEAPLPTPGVSETPVPTEEP
-503 KPTEAPLPTP
+503 TPVPSEDPTAEPTKEPNPTEAPLPTPGVSETPVPTEEPTPVPSEDPTAEPTKEPNPTEAPLPTP

-525 TPAPTEEPTTAPS
+525 TPAPSEDPTTAPS
-538 AEPTREP
+538 E
-545 EITPEPTTAPAPS
+545 
-558 EEPTTAPM
+558 
-566 PSEEPTMAPLPS
+566 
-578 EEPTTAPMPSEDPT
+578 
-592 VAPTEEPTEEPK
+592 K
-604 PTEAP
+604 
-609 LPTPGVSETPVPTE
+609 
-623 EPTPE
+623 

-655 TPMPSEEPTMAPLP
+655 TPMPSEEPTMAP
-669 SEEPT
+669 
-674 TAPVP
+674 
-679 SEDPTV
+679 
-685 APTAEPTKEPK
+685 
-696 PTEVPLPTPGVS
+696 TE
-708 ETPVPTEEP
+708 
-717 TPAPT
+717 APT

-732 PEPTKE
+732 PNPVDPTVAPAPTEAPTMEPTREPAKTAAPIEPTKE
-738 PNPTAAPMPSE
+738 PVPTD
-749 EPTMAPVP
+749 APV
-757 TAEPTREPEITPE
+757 
-770 PTTAPTPTPTEAP
+770 
-783 TAEPT
+783 
-788 REPVI
+788 
-793 TAAPVEP
+793 
-800 TLMPNPTT
+800 
-808 APAPTEVPTQKPE
+808 PTEVPTQKPE
-821 VPEETPVPTV
+821 VPAITPEPTV
-831 PAVPTVVPP
+831 PAVPTIVPP

-888 FKVTSSKA
+888 FKVTSSKV
-896 KNPEVALYRPGSG
+896 KNPEVALYRPGSR
-909 RKEVKIGAKVTIDG
+909 RKEVKIGTKVTING

-937 SNKKVTK
+937 SNKRVTK

-1000 MKEYKELFLE
+1000 MKEYKELFRE

>member
-9 RKRLTAVVTAVA
+9 RKRLTAVFTAVA

-39 IEEGVAID
+39 TEEGVAID

-104 SLDIRSNN
+104 SLDIRLNN

-168 QLGCTGNPLKVL
+168 QLVCTGNPLKVL

-190 LYCDECSLTSL
+190 LYCNECSLTSL

-206 LDASETQISC
+206 LDASETQINC
-216 ENNVTDLTQKNIDFL
+216 ENNVTYLTQKNIDFL

-243 IQKVVKLTKEQAEA
+243 IQKVVKLTKEQEEA

-286 TYDCGIGMSFDFT
+286 TYDCGMGMSFDFT
-299 VRVGYSEEMF
+299 VHVGYSEEMF

-329 VSLPE
+329 VPLPE
-334 GWKWKDEDADLVLP
+334 GWKWKDEDADLALP

-363 AEYYANIYQDVQI
+363 AEYYANIYQDVEI

-396 NCTQSGYTGDYYCGV
+396 DCTQSGYTGDYYCGV
-411 CGDLLHKGEYIPK
+411 CGNLLHKGEYIPK

-466 IEDVIIPVP
+466 IEDVTIPVL
-475 EPDPTDEPMPEPSED
+475 EPDPTDEPVPAPSEE
-490 PTVAPSAEPTEEP
+490 PTAEPTEEP

-513 GVSETPVPTEEP
+513 GVSETPVPTEKP
-525 TPAPTEEPTTAPS
+525 TPVPTEEPTTAPS
-538 AEPTREP
+538 
-545 EITPEPTTAPAPS
+545 
-558 EEPTTAPM
+558 
-566 PSEEPTMAPLPS
+566 
-578 EEPTTAPMPSEDPT
+578 
-592 VAPTEEPTEEPK
+592 
-604 PTEAP
+604 
-609 LPTPGVSETPVPTE
+609 
-623 EPTPE
+623 
-628 PTAEPT
+628 AEPT

-655 TPMPSEEPTMAPLP
+655 TPMPSEEPTMAP

-674 TAPVP
+674 MAPMP
-679 SEDPTV
+679 SEDPTMD
-685 APTAEPTKEPK
+685 PTAEPTKEPN
-696 PTEVPLPTPGVS
+696 PTEAPLPTPGVS

-717 TPAPT
+717 TPVPTEEPTTMPSEEPTMAPAPTEAPT

-732 PEPTKE
+732 PNPVDPTVAPAPTEAPTMEPTREPAKTAAPIEPTKE
-738 PNPTAAPMPSE
+738 PVPTD
-749 EPTMAPVP
+749 APV
-757 TAEPTREPEITPE
+757 
-770 PTTAPTPTPTEAP
+770 
-783 TAEPT
+783 
-788 REPVI
+788 
-793 TAAPVEP
+793 
-800 TLMPNPTT
+800 
-808 APAPTEVPTQKPE
+808 PTEVPTQKPE
-821 VPEETPVPTV
+821 VPEITPEPTV

-882 SSAGYR
+882 SSAGDR
-888 FKVTSSKA
+888 FKVTSSKV

-909 RKEVKIGAKVTIDG
+909 RKEVKIGTKVTING

-937 SNKKVTK
+937 SNKRVTK

-1000 MKEYKELFLE
+1000 MKEYKELFRE

>member
-32 VAYAAEQ
+32 MAYAAEQ
-39 IEEGVAID
+39 TEEGVAID

-80 VEEMEATYNKLENL
+80 VEEMEAIYNKLENL

-104 SLDIRSNN
+104 SLDIRLNN

-168 QLGCTGNPLKVL
+168 QLVCTGNPLKVL

-206 LDASETQISC
+206 LDASETQINC
-216 ENNVTDLTQKNIDFL
+216 ENNVTYLTQKNIDFL

-243 IQKVVKLTKEQAEA
+243 IQKVVKLTKEQEEA

-299 VRVGYSEEMF
+299 VYVGYSEEMF

-329 VSLPE
+329 VPLPE

-363 AEYYANIYQDVQI
+363 AEYYANIYQDVEI
-376 WKDYCQHPNDMW
+376 WKDYCQHPNDMR

-396 NCTQSGYTGDYYCGV
+396 DCTQNGYTGDYYCGV
-411 CGDLLHKGEYIPK
+411 CGDLLYKGEYIPK
-424 QHQLELVEEKEAT
+424 QHRLELVEEKEAT
-437 QTEPGNIQYF
+437 QTEPGNRQYF

-466 IEDVIIPVP
+466 IEDVTIPVL
-475 EPDPTDEPMPEPSED
+475 EPDPTDEPVPAPSEE
-490 PTVAPSAEPTEEP
+490 PTAEPTEEP

-525 TPAPTEEPTTAPS
+525 TPAP
-538 AEPTREP
+538 
-545 EITPEPTTAPAPS
+545 S
-558 EEPTTAPM
+558 E
-566 PSEEPTMAPLPS
+566 
-578 EEPTTAPMPSEDPT
+578 
-592 VAPTEEPTEEPK
+592 K
-604 PTEAP
+604 
-609 LPTPGVSETPVPTE
+609 
-623 EPTPE
+623 

-655 TPMPSEEPTMAPLP
+655 TPMPSEEPTMAP

-674 TAPVP
+674 MAPMP
-679 SEDPTV
+679 SEDPTM
-685 APTAEPTKEPK
+685 EPTTEPTEEPK
-696 PTEVPLPTPGVS
+696 PTEAPRPTPGVS

-717 TPAPT
+717 TPVPTEEPTTMPSEEPTMAPAPTEAPT

-732 PEPTKE
+732 PNPVDPTVAPAPTEAPTMEPTREPAKTAAPIEPTKE
-738 PNPTAAPMPSE
+738 PVPTD
-749 EPTMAPVP
+749 APV
-757 TAEPTREPEITPE
+757 
-770 PTTAPTPTPTEAP
+770 
-783 TAEPT
+783 
-788 REPVI
+788 
-793 TAAPVEP
+793 
-800 TLMPNPTT
+800 
-808 APAPTEVPTQKPE
+808 PTEVPTQKPE
-821 VPEETPVPTV
+821 VPEITPEPTV

-882 SSAGYR
+882 SSAGDR
-888 FKVTSSKA
+888 FKVTSSKV

-909 RKEVKIGAKVTIDG
+909 RKEVKIGTKVTING

-937 SNKKVTK
+937 SNKRVTK

-1000 MKEYKELFLE
+1000 MKEYKELFRE

>member
-32 VAYAAEQ
+32 MAYAAEQ
-39 IEEGVAID
+39 TEEGVAID

-80 VEEMEATYNKLENL
+80 VEEMEAIYNKLENL

-104 SLDIRSNN
+104 SLDIRLNN

-119 QLFPN
+119 QMFPN

-136 SIRFGENCKL
+136 SIRFGEDCKL
-146 ELIGCNYNQIEVLD
+146 ELIECNYNQIEVLD

-168 QLGCTGNPLKVL
+168 QLNCTGNPLKVL

-201 KIPES
+201 KFPES
-206 LDASETQISC
+206 LDASETQINC
-216 ENNVTDLTQKNIDFL
+216 ENNVTYLTQKNIDFL

-309 PPNRPDGTQYVEY
+309 PPNRPDGIQYVEY

-329 VSLPE
+329 VPLPE

-363 AEYYANIYQDVQI
+363 AEYYANIYQDVEI
-376 WKDYCQHPNDMW
+376 WKDYCQHPNDMR
-388 ELKDEQEA
+388 ELKDEQKA
-396 NCTQSGYTGDYYCGV
+396 DCTQSGYTGDYYCGV
-411 CGDLLHKGEYIPK
+411 CGNLLYKGEYIPI
-424 QHQLELVEEKEAT
+424 QHRLELVEEKEAT

-447 ICSACGKLFLD
+447 VCSACGKLFLD

-466 IEDVIIPVP
+466 IEDVTIPVL
-475 EPDPTDEPMPEPSED
+475 EPDPTDEPVPAPSEE
-490 PTVAPSAEPTEEP
+490 PTAEPTEEP

-525 TPAPTEEPTTAPS
+525 TPAPSEKPT

-545 EITPEPTTAPAPS
+545 EITPEPTTAPTPS
-558 EEPTTAPM
+558 EEPTTTPM
-566 PSEEPTMAPLPS
+566 PSEEPTMAPS
-578 EEPTTAPMPSEDPT
+578 EEPTMAPMPSEDPT
-592 VAPTEEPTEEPK
+592 MDPTAEPTKEPN

-623 EPTPE
+623 EPTPV
-628 PTAEPT
+628 PT
-634 REPEITPE
+634 
-642 PTTAPAPSEEPTT
+642 EEPTT
-655 TPMPSEEPTMAPLP
+655 MPSEEPTMAP
-669 SEEPT
+669 
-674 TAPVP
+674 
-679 SEDPTV
+679 
-685 APTAEPTKEPK
+685 APTE
-696 PTEVPLPTPGVS
+696 
-708 ETPVPTEEP
+708 
-717 TPAPT
+717 APT

-732 PEPTKE
+732 PNPVDPTVAPAPTEAPTMEPTREPAKTAAPIEPTKE
-738 PNPTAAPMPSE
+738 PVPTD
-749 EPTMAPVP
+749 APV
-757 TAEPTREPEITPE
+757 
-770 PTTAPTPTPTEAP
+770 
-783 TAEPT
+783 
-788 REPVI
+788 
-793 TAAPVEP
+793 
-800 TLMPNPTT
+800 
-808 APAPTEVPTQKPE
+808 PTEVPTQKPE
-821 VPEETPVPTV
+821 VPEITPEPTV

-871 KKPAKVGKIIT
+871 KKPARVGKIIT

-888 FKVTSSKA
+888 FKVTSSKV

-909 RKEVKIGAKVTIDG
+909 RKEVKIGTKVTING

-937 SNKKVTK
+937 SNKRVKK

-1000 MKEYKELFLE
+1000 MKEYKELFRE

>member
-32 VAYAAEQ
+32 MAYAAEQ
-39 IEEGVAID
+39 TEEGVAID

-80 VEEMEATYNKLENL
+80 VEEMEAIYNKLENL

-104 SLDIRSNN
+104 SLDIRLNN

-136 SIRFGENCKL
+136 SIRFGEDCKL
-146 ELIGCNYNQIEVLD
+146 ELIECNYNQIEVLD

-168 QLGCTGNPLKVL
+168 QLNCTGNPLKVL

-201 KIPES
+201 KFPES
-206 LDASETQISC
+206 LDASETQINC
-216 ENNVTDLTQKNIDFL
+216 ENNVTYLTQKNIDFL

-309 PPNRPDGTQYVEY
+309 PPNRPDGIQYVEY

-329 VSLPE
+329 VPLPE

-363 AEYYANIYQDVQI
+363 AEYYANIYQDVEI
-376 WKDYCQHPNDMW
+376 WKDYCQHPNDMR
-388 ELKDEQEA
+388 ELKDEQKA
-396 NCTQSGYTGDYYCGV
+396 DCTQSGYTGDYYCGV
-411 CGDLLHKGEYIPK
+411 CGNLLYKGEYIPI
-424 QHQLELVEEKEAT
+424 QHRLELVEEKEAT

-447 ICSACGKLFLD
+447 VCSACGKLFLD

-466 IEDVIIPVP
+466 IEDVTIPVL
-475 EPDPTDEPMPEPSED
+475 EPDPTDEPVPAPSED
-490 PTVAPSAEPTEEP
+490 PTAEPTKEP
-503 KPTEAPLPTP
+503 NPTEAPLPTP

-525 TPAPTEEPTTAPS
+525 TPVPSEDPTAEPTKEPNPAPSEDPTTAPS
-538 AEPTREP
+538 E
-545 EITPEPTTAPAPS
+545 
-558 EEPTTAPM
+558 
-566 PSEEPTMAPLPS
+566 
-578 EEPTTAPMPSEDPT
+578 
-592 VAPTEEPTEEPK
+592 K
-604 PTEAP
+604 
-609 LPTPGVSETPVPTE
+609 
-623 EPTPE
+623 

-655 TPMPSEEPTMAPLP
+655 TPMPSEEPTMAP

-674 TAPVP
+674 MAPMP
-679 SEDPTV
+679 SEDPTME
-685 APTAEPTKEPK
+685 PTAEPTEEPK
-696 PTEVPLPTPGVS
+696 PTEAPLPTPGVS

-717 TPAPT
+717 TPVPT
-722 AEPTREPEIT
+722 EEPTT
-732 PEPTKE
+732 
-738 PNPTAAPMPSE
+738 MPSE
-749 EPTMAPVP
+749 EPTREPAKTAAPIEPTKEPVP
-757 TAEPTREPEITPE
+757 TD
-770 PTTAPTPTPTEAP
+770 
-783 TAEPT
+783 
-788 REPVI
+788 
-793 TAAPVEP
+793 APV
-800 TLMPNPTT
+800 
-808 APAPTEVPTQKPE
+808 PTEVPTQKPE
-821 VPEETPVPTV
+821 VPEITPEPIV

-888 FKVTSSKA
+888 FKVTSSKV

-909 RKEVKIGAKVTIDG
+909 RKEVKIGTKVTING

-937 SNKKVTK
+937 SNKRVKK

-1000 MKEYKELFLE
+1000 MKEYKELFCE

>member
-1 MKGMRKRH
+1 MCMKGMRKRH

-21 LICTGGVLPEN
+21 LICTSGVLPEN
-32 VAYAAEQ
+32 MAYAAEQ
-39 IEEGVAID
+39 TEEGVAID

-80 VEEMEATYNKLENL
+80 VEEMEAIYNKLENL

-104 SLDIRSNN
+104 SLDIRLNN

-119 QLFPN
+119 QMFPN
-124 LTSVYCDDNEIT
+124 LTSVYCGDNEIT
-136 SIRFGENCKL
+136 SIRFGEDCKL
-146 ELIGCNYNQIEVLD
+146 ELIECNYNQIEVLD

-168 QLGCTGNPLKVL
+168 QLNCTGNPLKVL

-206 LDASETQISC
+206 LDASETQINC
-216 ENNVTDLTQKNIDFL
+216 ENNVTYLTQKNIDFL

-299 VRVGYSEEMF
+299 MRVGYSEEMF
-309 PPNRPDGTQYVEY
+309 PPNRPDGTQDVEY

-329 VSLPE
+329 VPLPE
-334 GWKWKDEDADLVLP
+334 GWKWKDEDADLALP

-363 AEYYANIYQDVQI
+363 AEYYANIYQDVEI
-376 WKDYCQHPNDMW
+376 WKDYCQHPNDMR

-396 NCTQSGYTGDYYCGV
+396 DCTQSGYTGDYYCGV
-411 CGDLLHKGEYIPK
+411 CGDLLYKGEYIPI
-424 QHQLELVEEKEAT
+424 QHRLELVEEKEAT

-447 ICSACGKLFLD
+447 VCSACGKLFLD

-466 IEDVIIPVP
+466 IEDVTIPVL
-475 EPDPTDEPMPEPSED
+475 EPDPTDEPVPAPSEE
-490 PTVAPSAEPTEEP
+490 PTAEPTEEP

-525 TPAPTEEPTTAPS
+525 TPAPSEDPTTAPS
-538 AEPTREP
+538 E
-545 EITPEPTTAPAPS
+545 
-558 EEPTTAPM
+558 
-566 PSEEPTMAPLPS
+566 
-578 EEPTTAPMPSEDPT
+578 
-592 VAPTEEPTEEPK
+592 K
-604 PTEAP
+604 
-609 LPTPGVSETPVPTE
+609 
-623 EPTPE
+623 

-655 TPMPSEEPTMAPLP
+655 TPMPSEEPTMAP
-669 SEEPT
+669 SEE
-674 TAPVP
+674 
-679 SEDPTV
+679 
-685 APTAEPTKEPK
+685 PTAEPTKEPN
-696 PTEVPLPTPGVS
+696 PTEAPLPTPGVS
-708 ETPVPTEEP
+708 ETPVPTEKPTPAPTEEP
-717 TPAPT
+717 TTMPSEEPTMAPAPTEAPT

-732 PEPTKE
+732 PNPVDPTV
-738 PNPTAAPMPSE
+738 AP
-749 EPTMAPVP
+749 A
-757 TAEPTREPEITPE
+757 
-770 PTTAPTPTPTEAP
+770 PTEAP
-783 TAEPT
+783 TMEPT
-788 REPVI
+788 REPVK
-793 TAAPVEP
+793 TAAPIEP
-800 TLMPNPTT
+800 TKEPVPTD
-808 APAPTEVPTQKPE
+808 APVPTEVPTQKPE
-821 VPEETPVPTV
+821 VPEITPEPTV

-888 FKVTSSKA
+888 FKVTSSKV

-909 RKEVKIGAKVTIDG
+909 RKEVKIGTKVTING

-937 SNKKVTK
+937 SNRRVTK

-1000 MKEYKELFLE
+1000 MKEYKELFRE

>member
-32 VAYAAEQ
+32 MAYAAEQ
-39 IEEGVAID
+39 TEEGVAID

-80 VEEMEATYNKLENL
+80 VEEMEAIYNKLENL

-104 SLDIRSNN
+104 SLDIRLNN

-136 SIRFGENCKL
+136 SIRFGEDCKL
-146 ELIGCNYNQIEVLD
+146 ELIECNYNQIEVLD

-168 QLGCTGNPLKVL
+168 QLNCTGNPLKVL

-206 LDASETQISC
+206 LDASETQINC
-216 ENNVTDLTQKNIDFL
+216 ENNVTYLTQKNIDFL

-329 VSLPE
+329 VPLPE

-363 AEYYANIYQDVQI
+363 AEYYANIYQDVEI
-376 WKDYCQHPNDMW
+376 WKDYCQHPNDMR

-396 NCTQSGYTGDYYCGV
+396 DCTQSGYTGDYYCGV
-411 CGDLLHKGEYIPK
+411 CGDLLYKGEYIPI
-424 QHQLELVEEKEAT
+424 QHRLELVEEKEAT

-466 IEDVIIPVP
+466 IEDVTIPVL
-475 EPDPTDEPMPEPSED
+475 EPDPTDEPVPAPSED
-490 PTVAPSAEPTEEP
+490 PTAEPTKEP
-503 KPTEAPLPTP
+503 NPTEAPLPTP

-525 TPAPTEEPTTAPS
+525 TPAPSEDPTTAPS
-538 AEPTREP
+538 E
-545 EITPEPTTAPAPS
+545 
-558 EEPTTAPM
+558 
-566 PSEEPTMAPLPS
+566 
-578 EEPTTAPMPSEDPT
+578 
-592 VAPTEEPTEEPK
+592 K
-604 PTEAP
+604 
-609 LPTPGVSETPVPTE
+609 
-623 EPTPE
+623 

-655 TPMPSEEPTMAPLP
+655 TPMPSEEPTMAP
-669 SEEPT
+669 
-674 TAPVP
+674 
-679 SEDPTV
+679 
-685 APTAEPTKEPK
+685 
-696 PTEVPLPTPGVS
+696 TE
-708 ETPVPTEEP
+708 
-717 TPAPT
+717 APT

-732 PEPTKE
+732 PNPVDPTVAPAPTEAPTMEPTREPAKTAAPIEPTKE
-738 PNPTAAPMPSE
+738 PVPTD
-749 EPTMAPVP
+749 APV
-757 TAEPTREPEITPE
+757 
-770 PTTAPTPTPTEAP
+770 
-783 TAEPT
+783 
-788 REPVI
+788 
-793 TAAPVEP
+793 
-800 TLMPNPTT
+800 
-808 APAPTEVPTQKPE
+808 PTEVPTQKPE
-821 VPEETPVPTV
+821 VPAITPEPTV
-831 PAVPTVVPP
+831 PAVPTIVPP

-888 FKVTSSKA
+888 FKVTSSKV

-909 RKEVKIGAKVTIDG
+909 RKEVKIGTKVTING

-937 SNKKVTK
+937 SNKRVTK

-1000 MKEYKELFLE
+1000 MKEYKELFRE

>member
-21 LICTGGVLPEN
+21 LICTSGVLPEN
-32 VAYAAEQ
+32 MAYAAEQ
-39 IEEGVAID
+39 TEEGVAID

-80 VEEMEATYNKLENL
+80 VEEMEAIYNKLENL

-104 SLDIRSNN
+104 SLDIRLNN

-119 QLFPN
+119 QMFPN
-124 LTSVYCDDNEIT
+124 LTSVYCGDNEIT
-136 SIRFGENCKL
+136 SIRFGEDCKL
-146 ELIGCNYNQIEVLD
+146 ELIECNYNQIEVLD

-168 QLGCTGNPLKVL
+168 QLNCTGNPLKVL

-206 LDASETQISC
+206 LDASETQINC
-216 ENNVTDLTQKNIDFL
+216 ENNVTYLTQKNIDFL

-243 IQKVVKLTKEQAEA
+243 IRKVVKLTKEQAEA

-299 VRVGYSEEMF
+299 MRVGYSEEMF
-309 PPNRPDGTQYVEY
+309 PPNRPDGTQYMEY

-329 VSLPE
+329 VPLPE

-363 AEYYANIYQDVQI
+363 AEYYANIYQDVEI
-376 WKDYCQHPNDMW
+376 WKDYCQHPNDMR
-388 ELKDEQEA
+388 ELKDVQEA
-396 NCTQSGYTGDYYCGV
+396 DCTQSGYTGDYYCGV
-411 CGDLLHKGEYIPK
+411 CGDLLYKGEYIPI
-424 QHQLELVEEKEAT
+424 QHRLELVEEKEAT

-447 ICSACGKLFLD
+447 VCSACGKLFLD

-466 IEDVIIPVP
+466 IEDVTIPVL
-475 EPDPTDEPMPEPSED
+475 EPDPTDEPVPAPSEEPTAEPTKEPNPTEAPLPTPGVSETPVPTEEPTPVPSED
-490 PTVAPSAEPTEEP
+490 PTAEPTKEP
-503 KPTEAPLPTP
+503 NPTEAPLPTP

-525 TPAPTEEPTTAPS
+525 TPAP
-538 AEPTREP
+538 
-545 EITPEPTTAPAPS
+545 S
-558 EEPTTAPM
+558 EEPTA
-566 PSEEPTMAPLPS
+566 EPTK
-578 EEPTTAPMPSEDPT
+578 EPN
-592 VAPTEEPTEEPK
+592 

-623 EPTPE
+623 EPTPV
-628 PTAEPT
+628 PT
-634 REPEITPE
+634 
-642 PTTAPAPSEEPTT
+642 EEPTT
-655 TPMPSEEPTMAPLP
+655 MPSEEPTMAP
-669 SEEPT
+669 
-674 TAPVP
+674 
-679 SEDPTV
+679 
-685 APTAEPTKEPK
+685 
-696 PTEVPLPTPGVS
+696 
-708 ETPVPTEEP
+708 VPTE
-717 TPAPT
+717 APT

-732 PEPTKE
+732 PNPVDPTVAPAPTEAPTMEPTREPAKTAAPIEPTKE
-738 PNPTAAPMPSE
+738 PVPTD
-749 EPTMAPVP
+749 APV
-757 TAEPTREPEITPE
+757 
-770 PTTAPTPTPTEAP
+770 
-783 TAEPT
+783 
-788 REPVI
+788 
-793 TAAPVEP
+793 
-800 TLMPNPTT
+800 
-808 APAPTEVPTQKPE
+808 PTEVPTQKPE
-821 VPEETPVPTV
+821 VPEITPEPTV

-888 FKVTSSKA
+888 FKVTSSKV

-909 RKEVKIGAKVTIDG
+909 RKEVKIGTKVTING

-937 SNKKVTK
+937 SNRRVTK

-1000 MKEYKELFLE
+1000 MKEYKELFRE

>member
-32 VAYAAEQ
+32 MVYAAEQ
-39 IEEGVAID
+39 TEEGVAID

-104 SLDIRSNN
+104 SLDIRLNN

-146 ELIGCNYNQIEVLD
+146 ELIECNYNQIEVLD

-168 QLGCTGNPLKVL
+168 QLGCMGNPLKVL

-206 LDASETQISC
+206 LDASETQINC
-216 ENNVTDLTQKNIDFL
+216 ENNVTYLTQKNIDFL

-309 PPNRPDGTQYVEY
+309 PPNRPDGIQYVEY

-329 VSLPE
+329 VPLPE

-363 AEYYANIYQDVQI
+363 AEYYANIYQDVEI
-376 WKDYCQHPNDMW
+376 WKDYCQHPNDMR
-388 ELKDEQEA
+388 ELKDEQKA
-396 NCTQSGYTGDYYCGV
+396 DCTQSGYTGDYYCGV
-411 CGDLLHKGEYIPK
+411 CGNLLYKGEYIPI
-424 QHQLELVEEKEAT
+424 QHRLELVEEKEAT

-447 ICSACGKLFLD
+447 VCSACGKLFLD

-466 IEDVIIPVP
+466 IEDVTIPVL
-475 EPDPTDEPMPEPSED
+475 EPDPTDEPVPAPSED
-490 PTVAPSAEPTEEP
+490 PTAEPTKEPNPTEAPLPTPGVSETPVPTEEPTPVPSEDPTTAPSEKPTAEPTREPETTPEPTTAPAPSEEPTTTPMPSEEPTMAPSEEPTMAPMPSEDPTMEPTAEPTEEP

-525 TPAPTEEPTTAPS
+525 TPVPTEEPTT
-538 AEPTREP
+538 
-545 EITPEPTTAPAPS
+545 
-558 EEPTTAPM
+558 M
-566 PSEEPTMAPLPS
+566 PSEEPTMAP
-578 EEPTTAPMPSEDPT
+578 
-592 VAPTEEPTEEPK
+592 APTE
-604 PTEAP
+604 
-609 LPTPGVSETPVPTE
+609 
-623 EPTPE
+623 
-628 PTAEPT
+628 
-634 REPEITPE
+634 
-642 PTTAPAPSEEPTT
+642 
-655 TPMPSEEPTMAPLP
+655 
-669 SEEPT
+669 
-674 TAPVP
+674 
-679 SEDPTV
+679 
-685 APTAEPTKEPK
+685 
-696 PTEVPLPTPGVS
+696 
-708 ETPVPTEEP
+708 
-717 TPAPT
+717 APT

-732 PEPTKE
+732 PNPVDPTVAPAPTEAPTMEPTREPAKTAAPIEPTKE
-738 PNPTAAPMPSE
+738 PVPTD
-749 EPTMAPVP
+749 APV
-757 TAEPTREPEITPE
+757 
-770 PTTAPTPTPTEAP
+770 
-783 TAEPT
+783 
-788 REPVI
+788 
-793 TAAPVEP
+793 
-800 TLMPNPTT
+800 
-808 APAPTEVPTQKPE
+808 PTEVPTQKPE
-821 VPEETPVPTV
+821 VPEITPEPTV

-888 FKVTSSKA
+888 FKVTSSKV

-909 RKEVKIGAKVTIDG
+909 RKEVKIGTKVTING

-937 SNKKVTK
+937 SNKRVKK

-1000 MKEYKELFLE
+1000 MKEYKELFRE

>member
-32 VAYAAEQ
+32 MAYAAEQ
-39 IEEGVAID
+39 TEEGVAID

-80 VEEMEATYNKLENL
+80 VEEMEAIYNKLENL

-104 SLDIRSNN
+104 SLDIRLNN

-136 SIRFGENCKL
+136 SIRFGEDCKL
-146 ELIGCNYNQIEVLD
+146 ELIECNYNQIEVLD

-168 QLGCTGNPLKVL
+168 QLNCTGNPLKVL

-201 KIPES
+201 KFPES
-206 LDASETQISC
+206 LDASETQINC
-216 ENNVTDLTQKNIDFL
+216 ENNVTYLTQKNIDFL

-243 IQKVVKLTKEQAEA
+243 IQKVVKLTKEQEEA

-286 TYDCGIGMSFDFT
+286 TYDCGMGMSFDFT
-299 VRVGYSEEMF
+299 VHVGYSEEMF

-329 VSLPE
+329 VPLPE
-334 GWKWKDEDADLVLP
+334 GWKWKDEDADLALP

-363 AEYYANIYQDVQI
+363 AEYYANIYQDVEI

-396 NCTQSGYTGDYYCGV
+396 DCTQSGYTGDYYCGV
-411 CGDLLHKGEYIPK
+411 CGNLLHKGEYIPK

-466 IEDVIIPVP
+466 IEDVTIPVP
-475 EPDPTDEPMPEPSED
+475 EPDPTDEPVPEPSED

-503 KPTEAPLPTP
+503 KPTEAPMPTP

-525 TPAPTEEPTTAPS
+525 TPAPSEDPTTAPS
-538 AEPTREP
+538 E
-545 EITPEPTTAPAPS
+545 
-558 EEPTTAPM
+558 
-566 PSEEPTMAPLPS
+566 
-578 EEPTTAPMPSEDPT
+578 
-592 VAPTEEPTEEPK
+592 K
-604 PTEAP
+604 
-609 LPTPGVSETPVPTE
+609 
-623 EPTPE
+623 

-655 TPMPSEEPTMAPLP
+655 TPMPSEEPTMAP

-674 TAPVP
+674 MAPMP
-679 SEDPTV
+679 SEDPTME
-685 APTAEPTKEPK
+685 PTAEPTEEPK
-696 PTEVPLPTPGVS
+696 PTEAPLPTPGVS
-708 ETPVPTEEP
+708 ETPMPTEEPTPVPTEEP
-717 TPAPT
+717 TTMPSEEPTMAPAPTEAPT

-732 PEPTKE
+732 PNPVDPTV
-738 PNPTAAPMPSE
+738 AP
-749 EPTMAPVP
+749 A
-757 TAEPTREPEITPE
+757 
-770 PTTAPTPTPTEAP
+770 PTEAP
-783 TAEPT
+783 TMEPT
-788 REPVI
+788 REPVK
-793 TAAPVEP
+793 TAAPIEP
-800 TLMPNPTT
+800 TKEPVPTD
-808 APAPTEVPTQKPE
+808 APVPTEVPTQKPE

-888 FKVTSSKA
+888 FKVTSSKV

-937 SNKKVTK
+937 SNKRVTK

-1000 MKEYKELFLE
+1000 MKEYKELFRE

>member
-21 LICTGGVLPEN
+21 LICTSGVLPEN
-32 VAYAAEQ
+32 MAYAAEQ
-39 IEEGVAID
+39 TEEGVAID

-80 VEEMEATYNKLENL
+80 VEEMEAIYNKLENL

-104 SLDIRSNN
+104 SLDIRLNN

-119 QLFPN
+119 QMFPN

-136 SIRFGENCKL
+136 SIRFGEDCKL
-146 ELIGCNYNQIEVLD
+146 ELIECNYNQIEVLD

-168 QLGCTGNPLKVL
+168 QLNCTGNPLKVL

-201 KIPES
+201 KFPES
-206 LDASETQISC
+206 LDASETQINC
-216 ENNVTDLTQKNIDFL
+216 ENNVTYLTQKNIDFL

-309 PPNRPDGTQYVEY
+309 PPNRPDGIQYVEY

-329 VSLPE
+329 VPLPE

-363 AEYYANIYQDVQI
+363 AEYYANIYQDVEI
-376 WKDYCQHPNDMW
+376 WKDYCQHPNDMR
-388 ELKDEQEA
+388 ELKDEQKA
-396 NCTQSGYTGDYYCGV
+396 DCTQSGYTGDYYCGV
-411 CGDLLHKGEYIPK
+411 CGNLLYKGEYIPI
-424 QHQLELVEEKEAT
+424 QHRLELVEEKEAT

-447 ICSACGKLFLD
+447 VCSACGKLFLD

-466 IEDVIIPVP
+466 IEDVTIPVL
-475 EPDPTDEPMPEPSED
+475 EPDPTDEPVPAPSEE
-490 PTVAPSAEPTEEP
+490 PTAEPTEP
-503 KPTEAPLPTP
+503 NPTEAPLPTP

-525 TPAPTEEPTTAPS
+525 TPAPSEDPTTAPS
-538 AEPTREP
+538 E
-545 EITPEPTTAPAPS
+545 
-558 EEPTTAPM
+558 
-566 PSEEPTMAPLPS
+566 
-578 EEPTTAPMPSEDPT
+578 
-592 VAPTEEPTEEPK
+592 K
-604 PTEAP
+604 
-609 LPTPGVSETPVPTE
+609 
-623 EPTPE
+623 

-655 TPMPSEEPTMAPLP
+655 TPMPSEEPTMAP

-674 TAPVP
+674 MAPMP
-679 SEDPTV
+679 SED
-685 APTAEPTKEPK
+685 PTAEPTKEPN
-696 PTEVPLPTPGVS
+696 PTEAPLPTPGVS

-717 TPAPT
+717 TPVPTEEPTTMPSEEPTMAPAPTEAPT

-732 PEPTKE
+732 PNPVDPTVAPAPTEAPTMEPTREPAKTAAPIEPTKE
-738 PNPTAAPMPSE
+738 PVPTD
-749 EPTMAPVP
+749 APV
-757 TAEPTREPEITPE
+757 
-770 PTTAPTPTPTEAP
+770 
-783 TAEPT
+783 
-788 REPVI
+788 
-793 TAAPVEP
+793 
-800 TLMPNPTT
+800 
-808 APAPTEVPTQKPE
+808 PTEVPTQKPE
-821 VPEETPVPTV
+821 VPEITPEPTV

-871 KKPAKVGKIIT
+871 KKPARVGKIIT

-888 FKVTSSKA
+888 FKVTSSKV

-909 RKEVKIGAKVTIDG
+909 RKEVKIGTKVTING

-937 SNKKVTK
+937 SNKRVKK

-1000 MKEYKELFLE
+1000 MKEYKELFRE

>member
-39 IEEGVAID
+39 TEEGVAID

-80 VEEMEATYNKLENL
+80 VEEMEAIYNKLENL

-104 SLDIRSNN
+104 SLDIRLNN

-136 SIRFGENCKL
+136 SIRFGEDCKL
-146 ELIGCNYNQIEVLD
+146 ELIECNYNQIEVLD

-168 QLGCTGNPLKVL
+168 QLNCTGNPLKVL

-206 LDASETQISC
+206 LDASETQINC
-216 ENNVTDLTQKNIDFL
+216 ENNVTYLTQKNIDFL

-334 GWKWKDEDADLVLP
+334 GWKWKDEDADLALP

-363 AEYYANIYQDVQI
+363 AEYYANIYQDVEI
-376 WKDYCQHPNDMW
+376 WKDYCQHPNDMR

-396 NCTQSGYTGDYYCGV
+396 DCTQSGYTGDYYCGV
-411 CGDLLHKGEYIPK
+411 CGDLLYKGEYIPI
-424 QHQLELVEEKEAT
+424 QHRLELVEEKEAT

-466 IEDVIIPVP
+466 IEDVTIPVL
-475 EPDPTDEPMPEPSED
+475 EPDPTDEPVPAPSED
-490 PTVAPSAEPTEEP
+490 PTAEPTKEPNPTEAPLPTPGVSETPVPTEEPTPAPSEEPTTTPMPSEEPTMAPSEEPTMAPMPSEDPTMEPTAEPTEEP

-525 TPAPTEEPTTAPS
+525 TPVPTEAPTT
-538 AEPTREP
+538 
-545 EITPEPTTAPAPS
+545 
-558 EEPTTAPM
+558 M
-566 PSEEPTMAPLPS
+566 PSEEPTMAP
-578 EEPTTAPMPSEDPT
+578 
-592 VAPTEEPTEEPK
+592 APTE
-604 PTEAP
+604 A
-609 LPTPGVSETPVPTE
+609 
-623 EPTPE
+623 

-642 PTTAPAPSEEPTT
+642 PTTAPAP
-655 TPMPSEEPTMAPLP
+655 
-669 SEEPT
+669 
-674 TAPVP
+674 
-679 SEDPTV
+679 
-685 APTAEPTKEPK
+685 
-696 PTEVPLPTPGVS
+696 TE
-708 ETPVPTEEP
+708 
-717 TPAPT
+717 APT

-732 PEPTKE
+732 PNPVDPTVAPAPTEAPTMEPTREPAKTAAPIEPTKE
-738 PNPTAAPMPSE
+738 PVPTD
-749 EPTMAPVP
+749 APV
-757 TAEPTREPEITPE
+757 
-770 PTTAPTPTPTEAP
+770 
-783 TAEPT
+783 
-788 REPVI
+788 
-793 TAAPVEP
+793 
-800 TLMPNPTT
+800 
-808 APAPTEVPTQKPE
+808 PTEVPTQKPE
-821 VPEETPVPTV
+821 VPEITPKPTV

-871 KKPAKVGKIIT
+871 KKPARVGKIIT

-888 FKVTSSKA
+888 FKVTSSKV

-909 RKEVKIGAKVTIDG
+909 RKEVKIGTKVTING

-937 SNKKVTK
+937 SNKRVTK

-1000 MKEYKELFLE
+1000 MKEYKELFRE

>member
-9 RKRLTAVVTAVA
+9 RKRLTAVVTAFA
-21 LICTGGVLPEN
+21 LICTGGALPEN

-39 IEEGVAID
+39 TEEGVVID

-59 LKESGFDK
+59 LKESGFDQ

-80 VEEMEATYNKLENL
+80 VEEMEAIYNELENL

-104 SLDIRSNN
+104 SLDIRLNN

-119 QLFPN
+119 RLLPN
-124 LTSVYCDDNEIT
+124 LTSIYCDDNEIT

-146 ELIGCNYNQIEVLD
+146 ELIECNYNQIEVLD

-206 LDASETQISC
+206 LDASQTRINC
-216 ENNVTDLTQKNIDFL
+216 ENNVTYLTQKNIDFQ

-243 IQKVVKLTKEQAEA
+243 LQKVVKLTKEQAEA

-299 VRVGYSEEMF
+299 VHVGYSEEMF

-322 TVSTVGE
+322 TVSTVGDIP
-329 VSLPE
+329 LPE

-363 AEYYANIYQDVQI
+363 AEYYVNIYQDVEI
-376 WKDYCQHPNDMW
+376 WKDYCQHPSDMW
-388 ELKDEQEA
+388 ELKDVQEA
-396 NCTQSGYTGDYYCGV
+396 DCTQNGYTGDYYCGV
-411 CGDLLHKGEYIPK
+411 CGNLLYKGEYVPI
-424 QHQLELVEEKEAT
+424 QHRLELVEEKEAT

-447 ICSACGKLFLD
+447 ICSVCGKLFLD

-466 IEDVIIPVP
+466 IEDVTIPVL
-475 EPDPTDEPMPEPSED
+475 EPDPTDEPVPAPSED
-490 PTVAPSAEPTEEP
+490 PTVAPSAESTEEP

-525 TPAPTEEPTTAPS
+525 TPVPSEEPS
-538 AEPTREP
+538 AEPTE
-545 EITPEPTTAPAPS
+545 
-558 EEPTTAPM
+558 
-566 PSEEPTMAPLPS
+566 
-578 EEPTTAPMPSEDPT
+578 
-592 VAPTEEPTEEPK
+592 
-604 PTEAP
+604 
-609 LPTPGVSETPVPTE
+609 
-623 EPTPE
+623 
-628 PTAEPT
+628 EPT

-655 TPMPSEEPTMAPLP
+655 TPMPSEEPTMAP

-674 TAPVP
+674 MAPMP
-679 SEDPTV
+679 SEDPTM
-685 APTAEPTKEPK
+685 APSAEPTEEPK
-696 PTEVPLPTPGVS
+696 PTEAPLPTPGVS
-708 ETPVPTEEP
+708 ETPAPTEEPTPVPTEEP
-717 TPAPT
+717 TTMPSEDPTMAPAPTEEPT
-722 AEPTREPEIT
+722 AEPTREPA
-732 PEPTKE
+732 K
-738 PNPTAAPMPSE
+738 
-749 EPTMAPVP
+749 
-757 TAEPTREPEITPE
+757 
-770 PTTAPTPTPTEAP
+770 
-783 TAEPT
+783 
-788 REPVI
+788 
-793 TAAPVEP
+793 TAAPVE
-800 TLMPNPTT
+800 PTT
-808 APAPTEVPTQKPE
+808 APAPTEEPTREPARTAAPVEPTKQPAPTDAPAPTEAPTQ
-821 VPEETPVPTV
+821 TPVPTT
-831 PAVPTVVPP
+831 PAAPTVVPP
-840 VRTPVPT
+840 VQTPVPT

-852 TQTPAT
+852 TQTPVT
-858 PAPTPV
+858 PAPTPI
-864 STPKTNR
+864 STPKTSQ

-888 FKVTSSKA
+888 FKVTSSKV
-896 KNPEVALYRPGSG
+896 KHPEVALYRPGAG
-909 RKEVKIGAKVTIDG
+909 HKEVKIGQKVKIDG

-937 SNKKVTK
+937 SNKRVKK
-944 VSLGSRVDKIGK
+944 VSLGSRVNKIGK
-956 EAFANCRN
+956 EAFANCSN
-964 IKVLYIYSPRL
+964 IKVLYIYSPKL

-989 KRVKISVPKAK
+989 RRVKISVPKAK
-1000 MKEYKELFLE
+1000 MKEYKELFCE
-1010 KGLSKQTSVTTGKVQ
+1010 KGLSKYASVTTGKVN

>member
-1 MKGMRKRH
+1 MCMKGMRKRH
-9 RKRLTAVVTAVA
+9 RKRLTAVFTAVA

-39 IEEGVAID
+39 TEEGVAID

-104 SLDIRSNN
+104 SLDIRLNN

-168 QLGCTGNPLKVL
+168 QLVCTGNPLKVL

-206 LDASETQISC
+206 LDASETQINC
-216 ENNVTDLTQKNIDFL
+216 ENNVTYLTQKNIDFL

-243 IQKVVKLTKEQAEA
+243 IQKVVKLTKEQEEA

-286 TYDCGIGMSFDFT
+286 TYDCGMGMSFDFT
-299 VRVGYSEEMF
+299 VHVGYSEEMF

-329 VSLPE
+329 VPLPE
-334 GWKWKDEDADLVLP
+334 GWKWKDEDADLALP

-363 AEYYANIYQDVQI
+363 AEYYANIYQDVEI

-396 NCTQSGYTGDYYCGV
+396 DCTQSGYTGDYYCGV
-411 CGDLLHKGEYIPK
+411 CGNLLHKGEYIPK

-466 IEDVIIPVP
+466 IEDVTIPVP
-475 EPDPTDEPMPEPSED
+475 EPDPTDEPVPEPSED

-503 KPTEAPLPTP
+503 KPTEAPMPTP

-525 TPAPTEEPTTAPS
+525 TPAP
-538 AEPTREP
+538 
-545 EITPEPTTAPAPS
+545 S
-558 EEPTTAPM
+558 E
-566 PSEEPTMAPLPS
+566 
-578 EEPTTAPMPSEDPT
+578 
-592 VAPTEEPTEEPK
+592 K
-604 PTEAP
+604 
-609 LPTPGVSETPVPTE
+609 
-623 EPTPE
+623 
-628 PTAEPT
+628 
-634 REPEITPE
+634 
-642 PTTAPAPSEEPTT
+642 
-655 TPMPSEEPTMAPLP
+655 
-669 SEEPT
+669 
-674 TAPVP
+674 
-679 SEDPTV
+679 
-685 APTAEPTKEPK
+685 
-696 PTEVPLPTPGVS
+696 
-708 ETPVPTEEP
+708 
-717 TPAPT
+717 
-722 AEPTREPEIT
+722 
-732 PEPTKE
+732 
-738 PNPTAAPMPSE
+738 
-749 EPTMAPVP
+749 P

-770 PTTAPTPTPTEAP
+770 PTTAPTPSEEPTTTPMPSEEPTMAPSEEPTMAPMPSEDPTMDPTAEPTKEPNPTEAPLPTLGVSETPVPTEEPTPVPTEEPTTMPSEEPTMAPAPTEAP

-788 REPVI
+788 REPEITPNPVDPTVAPAPTEAPTMEPTREPAK
-793 TAAPVEP
+793 TAAPIEP
-800 TLMPNPTT
+800 TKEPVPTD
-808 APAPTEVPTQKPE
+808 APVPTEVPTQKPE
-821 VPEETPVPTV
+821 VPEITPEPTV

-871 KKPAKVGKIIT
+871 KKPARVGKIIT

-888 FKVTSSKA
+888 FKVTSSKV

-909 RKEVKIGAKVTIDG
+909 RKEVKIGTKVTING

-937 SNKKVTK
+937 SNKRVKK

-1000 MKEYKELFLE
+1000 MKEYKELFRE

>member
-32 VAYAAEQ
+32 MAYAAEQ
-39 IEEGVAID
+39 TEEGVAID

-80 VEEMEATYNKLENL
+80 VEEMEAIYNKLENL

-104 SLDIRSNN
+104 SLDIRLNN

-136 SIRFGENCKL
+136 SIRFGEDCKL
-146 ELIGCNYNQIEVLD
+146 ELIECNYNQIEVLD

-168 QLGCTGNPLKVL
+168 QLNCTGNPLKVL

-201 KIPES
+201 KFPES
-206 LDASETQISC
+206 LDASETQINC
-216 ENNVTDLTQKNIDFL
+216 ENNVTYLTQKNIDFL

-309 PPNRPDGTQYVEY
+309 PPNRPDGIQYVEY

-329 VSLPE
+329 VPLPE

-348 FGNWYEATAEYVGDN
+348 FGNWYEVTAEYVGDN
-363 AEYYANIYQDVQI
+363 AEYYANIYQDVEI
-376 WKDYCQHPNDMW
+376 WKDYCQHPNDMR
-388 ELKDEQEA
+388 ELKDEQKA
-396 NCTQSGYTGDYYCGV
+396 DCTQSGYTGDYYCGV
-411 CGDLLHKGEYIPK
+411 CGNLLYKGEYIPI
-424 QHQLELVEEKEAT
+424 QHRLELVEEKEAT

-447 ICSACGKLFLD
+447 VCSACGKLFLD

-466 IEDVIIPVP
+466 IEDVTIPVL
-475 EPDPTDEPMPEPSED
+475 EPDPTDEPVPAPSED
-490 PTVAPSAEPTEEP
+490 PT
-503 KPTEAPLPTP
+503 
-513 GVSETPVPTEEP
+513 
-525 TPAPTEEPTTAPS
+525 TAPS
-538 AEPTREP
+538 E
-545 EITPEPTTAPAPS
+545 
-558 EEPTTAPM
+558 
-566 PSEEPTMAPLPS
+566 
-578 EEPTTAPMPSEDPT
+578 
-592 VAPTEEPTEEPK
+592 K
-604 PTEAP
+604 
-609 LPTPGVSETPVPTE
+609 
-623 EPTPE
+623 

-655 TPMPSEEPTMAPLP
+655 TPMPSEEPTMAP

-674 TAPVP
+674 MAPMP
-679 SEDPTV
+679 SEDPTME
-685 APTAEPTKEPK
+685 PTAEPTEEPK
-696 PTEVPLPTPGVS
+696 PTEAPLPTPGVS

-717 TPAPT
+717 TPVPT
-722 AEPTREPEIT
+722 EEPTT
-732 PEPTKE
+732 
-738 PNPTAAPMPSE
+738 MPSE
-749 EPTMAPVP
+749 EPTREPAKTAAPIEPTKEPVP
-757 TAEPTREPEITPE
+757 TD
-770 PTTAPTPTPTEAP
+770 
-783 TAEPT
+783 
-788 REPVI
+788 
-793 TAAPVEP
+793 APV
-800 TLMPNPTT
+800 
-808 APAPTEVPTQKPE
+808 PTEVPTQKPE
-821 VPEETPVPTV
+821 VPEITPEPIV

-871 KKPAKVGKIIT
+871 KKSAKVGKIIT

-888 FKVTSSKA
+888 FKVTSSKV

-909 RKEVKIGAKVTIDG
+909 RKEVKIGTKVTING

-937 SNKKVTK
+937 SNKRVKK

-1000 MKEYKELFLE
+1000 MKEYKELFCE

>member
-32 VAYAAEQ
+32 MAYAAEQ
-39 IEEGVAID
+39 TEEGVAID

-80 VEEMEATYNKLENL
+80 VEEMEAIYNKLENL

-104 SLDIRSNN
+104 SLDIRLNN

-168 QLGCTGNPLKVL
+168 QLVCTGNPLKVL

-206 LDASETQISC
+206 LDASETQINC
-216 ENNVTDLTQKNIDFL
+216 ENNVTYLTQKNIDFL

-243 IQKVVKLTKEQAEA
+243 IQKVVKLTKEQEEA

-299 VRVGYSEEMF
+299 VYVGYSEEMF

-329 VSLPE
+329 VPLPE

-363 AEYYANIYQDVQI
+363 AEYYANIYQDVEI
-376 WKDYCQHPNDMW
+376 WKDYCQHPNDMR

-396 NCTQSGYTGDYYCGV
+396 DCTQNGYTGDYYCGV
-411 CGDLLHKGEYIPK
+411 CGDLLYKGEYIPK
-424 QHQLELVEEKEAT
+424 QHRLELVEEKEAT
-437 QTEPGNIQYF
+437 QTEPGNRQYF

-466 IEDVIIPVP
+466 IEDVTIPVL
-475 EPDPTDEPMPEPSED
+475 EPDPTDEPVPAPSEE
-490 PTVAPSAEPTEEP
+490 PTAEPTEEP

-525 TPAPTEEPTTAPS
+525 TPAPSEKPT

-545 EITPEPTTAPAPS
+545 EITPEPTTAPTPS
-558 EEPTTAPM
+558 EEPTTTPM
-566 PSEEPTMAPLPS
+566 PSEEPTMAPT
-578 EEPTTAPMPSEDPT
+578 EEPTMAPMPSEDPT
-592 VAPTEEPTEEPK
+592 MDPTAEPTKEPN

-623 EPTPE
+623 EPTPV
-628 PTAEPT
+628 PT
-634 REPEITPE
+634 
-642 PTTAPAPSEEPTT
+642 EEPTT
-655 TPMPSEEPTMAPLP
+655 MPSEEPTMAP
-669 SEEPT
+669 
-674 TAPVP
+674 
-679 SEDPTV
+679 
-685 APTAEPTKEPK
+685 APTE
-696 PTEVPLPTPGVS
+696 
-708 ETPVPTEEP
+708 
-717 TPAPT
+717 APT

-732 PEPTKE
+732 PNPVDPTVAPAPTEAPTMEPTREPAKTAAPIEPTKE
-738 PNPTAAPMPSE
+738 PVPTD
-749 EPTMAPVP
+749 APV
-757 TAEPTREPEITPE
+757 
-770 PTTAPTPTPTEAP
+770 
-783 TAEPT
+783 
-788 REPVI
+788 
-793 TAAPVEP
+793 
-800 TLMPNPTT
+800 
-808 APAPTEVPTQKPE
+808 PTEVPTQKPE
-821 VPEETPVPTV
+821 VPEITPEPTV

-871 KKPAKVGKIIT
+871 KKPARVGKIIT

-888 FKVTSSKA
+888 FKVTSSKV

-909 RKEVKIGAKVTIDG
+909 RKEVKIGTKVTING

-937 SNKKVTK
+937 SNKRVKK

-1000 MKEYKELFLE
+1000 MKEYKELFRE

>member
-1 MKGMRKRH
+1 MCMKGMRKRH

-32 VAYAAEQ
+32 MAYAAEQ
-39 IEEGVAID
+39 TEEGVAID

-80 VEEMEATYNKLENL
+80 VEEMEAIYNKLENL

-104 SLDIRSNN
+104 SLDIRLNN

-136 SIRFGENCKL
+136 SIRFGEDCKL
-146 ELIGCNYNQIEVLD
+146 ELIECNYNQIEVLD

-168 QLGCTGNPLKVL
+168 QLNCTGNPLKVL

-206 LDASETQISC
+206 LDASETQINC
-216 ENNVTDLTQKNIDFL
+216 ENNVTYLTQKNIDFL
-231 DPEMFPDFDTGK
+231 DQEMFPDFDTGK

-329 VSLPE
+329 VPLPE
-334 GWKWKDEDADLVLP
+334 GWKWKDEDADLALP

-363 AEYYANIYQDVQI
+363 AEYYANIYQDVEI
-376 WKDYCQHPNDMW
+376 WKDYCQHPNDMR

-396 NCTQSGYTGDYYCGV
+396 DCTQSGYTGDYYCGV
-411 CGDLLHKGEYIPK
+411 CGDLLYKGEYIPI
-424 QHQLELVEEKEAT
+424 QHRLELVEEKEAT

-447 ICSACGKLFLD
+447 VCSACGKLFLD

-466 IEDVIIPVP
+466 IEDVTIPVL
-475 EPDPTDEPMPEPSED
+475 EPDPTDEPVPAPSED
-490 PTVAPSAEPTEEP
+490 PTAEPTKEPNPTEAPLPTPGVSETPVPTEEP
-503 KPTEAPLPTP
+503 TPVPSEDPTAEPTKEPNPTEAPLPTP

-525 TPAPTEEPTTAPS
+525 TPAPSEDPTTAPS
-538 AEPTREP
+538 E
-545 EITPEPTTAPAPS
+545 
-558 EEPTTAPM
+558 
-566 PSEEPTMAPLPS
+566 
-578 EEPTTAPMPSEDPT
+578 
-592 VAPTEEPTEEPK
+592 K
-604 PTEAP
+604 
-609 LPTPGVSETPVPTE
+609 
-623 EPTPE
+623 

-642 PTTAPAPSEEPTT
+642 PTTAPAP
-655 TPMPSEEPTMAPLP
+655 
-669 SEEPT
+669 
-674 TAPVP
+674 
-679 SEDPTV
+679 
-685 APTAEPTKEPK
+685 
-696 PTEVPLPTPGVS
+696 TE
-708 ETPVPTEEP
+708 
-717 TPAPT
+717 A
-722 AEPTREPEIT
+722 
-732 PEPTKE
+732 
-738 PNPTAAPMPSE
+738 
-749 EPTMAPVP
+749 P

-770 PTTAPTPTPTEAP
+770 PTTAPAPTEAP

-788 REPVI
+788 REPEITPNPVDPTVAPAPTEAPTMEPTREPAK
-793 TAAPVEP
+793 TAAPIEP
-800 TLMPNPTT
+800 TKEPVPTD
-808 APAPTEVPTQKPE
+808 APVPTEVPTQKPE
-821 VPEETPVPTV
+821 VPEITPEPTV

-871 KKPAKVGKIIT
+871 KKPARVGKIIT

-888 FKVTSSKA
+888 FKVTSSKV

-909 RKEVKIGAKVTIDG
+909 RKEVKIGTKVTING

-937 SNKKVTK
+937 SNKRVTK

-1000 MKEYKELFLE
+1000 MKEYKELFRE

>member
-9 RKRLTAVVTAVA
+9 RKRLTAVFTAVA

-39 IEEGVAID
+39 TEEGVAID

-104 SLDIRSNN
+104 SLDIRLNN

-168 QLGCTGNPLKVL
+168 QLVCTGNPLKVL

-190 LYCDECSLTSL
+190 LYCNECSLTSL

-206 LDASETQISC
+206 LDASETQINC
-216 ENNVTDLTQKNIDFL
+216 ENNVTYLTQKNIDFL

-243 IQKVVKLTKEQAEA
+243 IQKVVKLTKEQEEA

-286 TYDCGIGMSFDFT
+286 TYDCGMGMSFDFT

-309 PPNRPDGTQYVEY
+309 PPNRPDGIQYVEY

-329 VSLPE
+329 VPLPE
-334 GWKWKDEDADLVLP
+334 GWKWKDEDADLALP

-363 AEYYANIYQDVQI
+363 AEYYANIYQDVEI
-376 WKDYCQHPNDMW
+376 WKDYCQHPNDMR

-396 NCTQSGYTGDYYCGV
+396 DCTQSGYTGDYYCGV
-411 CGDLLHKGEYIPK
+411 CGNLLYKGEYIPI
-424 QHQLELVEEKEAT
+424 QHRLELVEEKEAT

-447 ICSACGKLFLD
+447 VCSACGKLFLD

-466 IEDVIIPVP
+466 IEDVTIPVL
-475 EPDPTDEPMPEPSED
+475 EPDPTDEPVPAPSED
-490 PTVAPSAEPTEEP
+490 PTAEPTKEPNPTEAPLPTPGVSETPVPTEEP
-503 KPTEAPLPTP
+503 TPVPSEDPTAEPTKEPNPTEAPLPTP

-525 TPAPTEEPTTAPS
+525 TPAPSEDPTTAPS
-538 AEPTREP
+538 E
-545 EITPEPTTAPAPS
+545 
-558 EEPTTAPM
+558 
-566 PSEEPTMAPLPS
+566 
-578 EEPTTAPMPSEDPT
+578 
-592 VAPTEEPTEEPK
+592 K
-604 PTEAP
+604 
-609 LPTPGVSETPVPTE
+609 
-623 EPTPE
+623 

-655 TPMPSEEPTMAPLP
+655 TPMPSEEPTMAP

-674 TAPVP
+674 MAPMP
-679 SEDPTV
+679 SEDPTME
-685 APTAEPTKEPK
+685 PTAEPTEEPK
-696 PTEVPLPTPGVS
+696 PTEAPLPTPGVS

-717 TPAPT
+717 TPVPT
-722 AEPTREPEIT
+722 EEPTT
-732 PEPTKE
+732 
-738 PNPTAAPMPSE
+738 MPSE
-749 EPTMAPVP
+749 EPTREPAKTAAPIEPTKEPVP
-757 TAEPTREPEITPE
+757 TD
-770 PTTAPTPTPTEAP
+770 
-783 TAEPT
+783 
-788 REPVI
+788 
-793 TAAPVEP
+793 APV
-800 TLMPNPTT
+800 
-808 APAPTEVPTQKPE
+808 PTEVPTQKPE
-821 VPEETPVPTV
+821 VPEITPEPIV

-888 FKVTSSKA
+888 FKVTSSKV

-909 RKEVKIGAKVTIDG
+909 RKEVKIGTKVTING

-937 SNKKVTK
+937 SNKRVKK

-1000 MKEYKELFLE
+1000 MKEYKELFCE

>member
-9 RKRLTAVVTAVA
+9 RKRLTAVFTAVA

-32 VAYAAEQ
+32 MAYAAEQ
-39 IEEGVAID
+39 TEEGVAID

-104 SLDIRSNN
+104 SLDIRLNN

-146 ELIGCNYNQIEVLD
+146 ELIGCNNNQIEVLD

-168 QLGCTGNPLKVL
+168 QLVCTGNPLKVL

-190 LYCDECSLTSL
+190 LYCNECSLTSL

-206 LDASETQISC
+206 LDASETQINC
-216 ENNVTDLTQKNIDFL
+216 ENNVTYLTQKNIDFL

-309 PPNRPDGTQYVEY
+309 PPNRPDGIQYVEY

-329 VSLPE
+329 VPLPE

-363 AEYYANIYQDVQI
+363 AEYYANIYQDVEI
-376 WKDYCQHPNDMW
+376 WKDYCQHPNDMR
-388 ELKDEQEA
+388 ELKDVQEA
-396 NCTQSGYTGDYYCGV
+396 DCTQSGYTGDYYCGV
-411 CGDLLHKGEYIPK
+411 CGDLLYKGEYIPI
-424 QHQLELVEEKEAT
+424 QHRLELVEEKEAT

-447 ICSACGKLFLD
+447 VCSACGKLFLD

-466 IEDVIIPVP
+466 IEDVTIPVL
-475 EPDPTDEPMPEPSED
+475 EPDPTDEPVPAPSEE
-490 PTVAPSAEPTEEP
+490 PTAEPTEEP

-525 TPAPTEEPTTAPS
+525 TPAPSEKPT

-545 EITPEPTTAPAPS
+545 EITPEPTTAPTPS
-558 EEPTTAPM
+558 EEPTTTPM
-566 PSEEPTMAPLPS
+566 PSEEPTMAPS
-578 EEPTTAPMPSEDPT
+578 EEPTMAPMPSEDPT
-592 VAPTEEPTEEPK
+592 MDPTAEPTKEPN

-623 EPTPE
+623 EPTPV
-628 PTAEPT
+628 PT
-634 REPEITPE
+634 
-642 PTTAPAPSEEPTT
+642 EEPTT
-655 TPMPSEEPTMAPLP
+655 MPSEEPTMAP
-669 SEEPT
+669 
-674 TAPVP
+674 
-679 SEDPTV
+679 
-685 APTAEPTKEPK
+685 APTE
-696 PTEVPLPTPGVS
+696 
-708 ETPVPTEEP
+708 
-717 TPAPT
+717 APT

-732 PEPTKE
+732 PNPVDPTVAPAPTEAPTMEPTREPAKTAAPIEPTKE
-738 PNPTAAPMPSE
+738 PVPTD
-749 EPTMAPVP
+749 APV
-757 TAEPTREPEITPE
+757 
-770 PTTAPTPTPTEAP
+770 
-783 TAEPT
+783 
-788 REPVI
+788 
-793 TAAPVEP
+793 
-800 TLMPNPTT
+800 
-808 APAPTEVPTQKPE
+808 PTEVPTQKPE
-821 VPEETPVPTV
+821 VPEITPEPTV

-871 KKPAKVGKIIT
+871 KKPARVGKIIT

-888 FKVTSSKA
+888 FKVTSSKV

-909 RKEVKIGAKVTIDG
+909 RKEVKIGTKVTING

-937 SNKKVTK
+937 SNKRVKK

-1000 MKEYKELFLE
+1000 MKEYKELFRE

>member
-32 VAYAAEQ
+32 MAYAAEQ
-39 IEEGVAID
+39 TEEGVAID

-80 VEEMEATYNKLENL
+80 VEEMEAIYNKLENL

-104 SLDIRSNN
+104 SLDIRLNN

-136 SIRFGENCKL
+136 SIRFGEDCKL
-146 ELIGCNYNQIEVLD
+146 ELIECNYNQIEVLD

-168 QLGCTGNPLKVL
+168 QLNCTGNPLKVL
-180 KFNEKWTSIR
+180 TFNEKWTSIR

-201 KIPES
+201 KFPES
-206 LDASETQISC
+206 LDASETQINC
-216 ENNVTDLTQKNIDFL
+216 ENNVTYLTQKNIDFL

-309 PPNRPDGTQYVEY
+309 PPNRPDGIQYVEY

-329 VSLPE
+329 VPLPE

-363 AEYYANIYQDVQI
+363 AEYYANIYQDVEI
-376 WKDYCQHPNDMW
+376 WKDYCQHPNDMR
-388 ELKDEQEA
+388 ELKDEQKA
-396 NCTQSGYTGDYYCGV
+396 DCTQSGYTGDYYCGV
-411 CGDLLHKGEYIPK
+411 CGNLLYKGEYIPI
-424 QHQLELVEEKEAT
+424 QHRLELVEEKEAT

-447 ICSACGKLFLD
+447 VCSACGKLFLD

-466 IEDVIIPVP
+466 IEDVTIPVL
-475 EPDPTDEPMPEPSED
+475 EPDPTDEPVPAPSED
-490 PTVAPSAEPTEEP
+490 PTAEPTKEPNPTEAPLPTPGVSETPVPTEEP
-503 KPTEAPLPTP
+503 TPVPSEDPTAEPTKEPNPTEAPLPTP

-525 TPAPTEEPTTAPS
+525 TPAPSEDPTTAPS
-538 AEPTREP
+538 E
-545 EITPEPTTAPAPS
+545 
-558 EEPTTAPM
+558 
-566 PSEEPTMAPLPS
+566 
-578 EEPTTAPMPSEDPT
+578 
-592 VAPTEEPTEEPK
+592 K
-604 PTEAP
+604 
-609 LPTPGVSETPVPTE
+609 
-623 EPTPE
+623 

-655 TPMPSEEPTMAPLP
+655 TPMPSEEPTMAP

-674 TAPVP
+674 MAPMP
-679 SEDPTV
+679 SEDPTME
-685 APTAEPTKEPK
+685 PTAEPTEEPK
-696 PTEVPLPTPGVS
+696 PTEAPLPTPGVS

-717 TPAPT
+717 TPVPT
-722 AEPTREPEIT
+722 EEPTT
-732 PEPTKE
+732 
-738 PNPTAAPMPSE
+738 MPSE
-749 EPTMAPVP
+749 EPTREPAKTAAPIEPTKEPVP
-757 TAEPTREPEITPE
+757 TD
-770 PTTAPTPTPTEAP
+770 
-783 TAEPT
+783 
-788 REPVI
+788 
-793 TAAPVEP
+793 APV
-800 TLMPNPTT
+800 
-808 APAPTEVPTQKPE
+808 PTEVPTQKPE
-821 VPEETPVPTV
+821 VPEITPEPIV

-888 FKVTSSKA
+888 FKVTSSKV

-909 RKEVKIGAKVTIDG
+909 RKEVKIGTKVTING

-937 SNKKVTK
+937 SNKRVKK

-1000 MKEYKELFLE
+1000 MKEYKELFCE

>member
-9 RKRLTAVVTAVA
+9 RKRLTAVFTAVA

-39 IEEGVAID
+39 TEEGVAID

-104 SLDIRSNN
+104 SLDIRLNN

-168 QLGCTGNPLKVL
+168 QLVCTGNPLKVL

-190 LYCDECSLTSL
+190 LYCNECSLTSL

-206 LDASETQISC
+206 LDASETQINC
-216 ENNVTDLTQKNIDFL
+216 ENNVTYLIQKNIDFL

-243 IQKVVKLTKEQAEA
+243 IQKVVKLTKEQEEA

-286 TYDCGIGMSFDFT
+286 TYDCGMGMSFDFT
-299 VRVGYSEEMF
+299 VHVGYSEEMF

-329 VSLPE
+329 VPLPE
-334 GWKWKDEDADLVLP
+334 GWKWKDEDADLALP

-363 AEYYANIYQDVQI
+363 AEYYANIYQDVEI

-396 NCTQSGYTGDYYCGV
+396 DCTQSGYTGDYYCGV
-411 CGDLLHKGEYIPK
+411 CGNLLYKGEYIPI
-424 QHQLELVEEKEAT
+424 QHRLELVEEKEAT

-447 ICSACGKLFLD
+447 VCSACGKLFLD

-466 IEDVIIPVP
+466 IEDVTIPVL
-475 EPDPTDEPMPEPSED
+475 EPDPTDEPVPAPSED
-490 PTVAPSAEPTEEP
+490 PTAEPTKEP
-503 KPTEAPLPTP
+503 NPTEAPLPTP

-525 TPAPTEEPTTAPS
+525 TPAPSEDPTTAPS
-538 AEPTREP
+538 E
-545 EITPEPTTAPAPS
+545 
-558 EEPTTAPM
+558 
-566 PSEEPTMAPLPS
+566 
-578 EEPTTAPMPSEDPT
+578 
-592 VAPTEEPTEEPK
+592 K
-604 PTEAP
+604 
-609 LPTPGVSETPVPTE
+609 
-623 EPTPE
+623 

-655 TPMPSEEPTMAPLP
+655 TPMPSEEPTMAP

-674 TAPVP
+674 MAPMP
-679 SEDPTV
+679 SEDPTME
-685 APTAEPTKEPK
+685 PTAEPTEEPK
-696 PTEVPLPTPGVS
+696 PTEAPLPTPGVS

-717 TPAPT
+717 TPVPT
-722 AEPTREPEIT
+722 EEPTT
-732 PEPTKE
+732 
-738 PNPTAAPMPSE
+738 MPSE
-749 EPTMAPVP
+749 EPTREPAKTAAPIEPTKEPVP
-757 TAEPTREPEITPE
+757 TD
-770 PTTAPTPTPTEAP
+770 
-783 TAEPT
+783 
-788 REPVI
+788 
-793 TAAPVEP
+793 APV
-800 TLMPNPTT
+800 
-808 APAPTEVPTQKPE
+808 PTEVPTQKPE
-821 VPEETPVPTV
+821 VPEITPEPIV

-888 FKVTSSKA
+888 FKVTSSKV

-909 RKEVKIGAKVTIDG
+909 RKEVKIGTKVTING

-937 SNKKVTK
+937 SNKRVKK

-1000 MKEYKELFLE
+1000 MKEYKELFCE

>member
-1 MKGMRKRH
+1 MCMKGMRKRH

-32 VAYAAEQ
+32 MAYAAEQ
-39 IEEGVAID
+39 TEEGVAID

-80 VEEMEATYNKLENL
+80 VEEMEAIYNKLENL

-104 SLDIRSNN
+104 SLDIRLNN

-136 SIRFGENCKL
+136 SIRFGEDCKL
-146 ELIGCNYNQIEVLD
+146 ELIECNYNQIEVLD

-168 QLGCTGNPLKVL
+168 QLNCTGNPLKVL

-201 KIPES
+201 KFPES
-206 LDASETQISC
+206 LDASETQINC
-216 ENNVTDLTQKNIDFL
+216 ENNVTYLTQKNIDFL

-309 PPNRPDGTQYVEY
+309 PPNRPDGIQYVEY

-329 VSLPE
+329 VPLPE

-363 AEYYANIYQDVQI
+363 AEYYANIYQDVEI
-376 WKDYCQHPNDMW
+376 WKDYCQHPNDMR
-388 ELKDEQEA
+388 ELKDEQKA
-396 NCTQSGYTGDYYCGV
+396 DCTQSGYTGDYYCGV
-411 CGDLLHKGEYIPK
+411 CGNLLYKGEYIPI
-424 QHQLELVEEKEAT
+424 QHRLELVEEKEAT

-447 ICSACGKLFLD
+447 VCSACGKLFLD

-466 IEDVIIPVP
+466 IEDVTIPVL
-475 EPDPTDEPMPEPSED
+475 EPDPTDEPVPAPSED
-490 PTVAPSAEPTEEP
+490 PTAEPTKEP
-503 KPTEAPLPTP
+503 NPTEAPLPTP

-525 TPAPTEEPTTAPS
+525 TPVPTEEPTTAPS

-558 EEPTTAPM
+558 EEPTTTPM
-566 PSEEPTMAPLPS
+566 PS

-592 VAPTEEPTEEPK
+592 VAPTAEPTEEPK

-609 LPTPGVSETPVPTE
+609 LPTPGVSETPMPTE
-623 EPTPE
+623 EPTPAPSE
-628 PTAEPT
+628 DPTTAPSEKPTAEPT

-655 TPMPSEEPTMAPLP
+655 TPMPSEEPTMAP

-674 TAPVP
+674 MAPMP
-679 SEDPTV
+679 SEDPTME
-685 APTAEPTKEPK
+685 PTAEPTEEPK
-696 PTEVPLPTPGVS
+696 PTEAPLPTPGVS
-708 ETPVPTEEP
+708 ETPMPTEEPTPVPTEEP
-717 TPAPT
+717 TTMPSEEPTMAPAPTEAPT

-732 PEPTKE
+732 PNPVDPTVAPAPTEAPTMEPTREPAKTAAPIEPTKE
-738 PNPTAAPMPSE
+738 P
-749 EPTMAPVP
+749 V
-757 TAEPTREPEITPE
+757 
-770 PTTAPTPTPTEAP
+770 
-783 TAEPT
+783 
-788 REPVI
+788 
-793 TAAPVEP
+793 
-800 TLMPNPTT
+800 
-808 APAPTEVPTQKPE
+808 PTEVPTQKPE
-821 VPEETPVPTV
+821 VPEITPEPTV

-888 FKVTSSKA
+888 FKVTSSKV

-909 RKEVKIGAKVTIDG
+909 RKEVKIGTKVTING

-937 SNKKVTK
+937 SNRRVTK

-1000 MKEYKELFLE
+1000 MKEYKELFRE

>member
-1 MKGMRKRH
+1 MCMKGMRKRH

-21 LICTGGVLPEN
+21 LICTSGVLPEN
-32 VAYAAEQ
+32 MAYAAEQ
-39 IEEGVAID
+39 TEEGVAID

-80 VEEMEATYNKLENL
+80 VEEMEAIYNKLENL

-104 SLDIRSNN
+104 SLDIRLNN

-119 QLFPN
+119 QMFPN

-136 SIRFGENCKL
+136 SIRFGEDCKL
-146 ELIGCNYNQIEVLD
+146 ELIECNYNQIEVLD

-168 QLGCTGNPLKVL
+168 QLNCTGNPLKVL

-201 KIPES
+201 KFPES
-206 LDASETQISC
+206 LDASETQINC
-216 ENNVTDLTQKNIDFL
+216 ENNVTYLTQKNIDFL

-309 PPNRPDGTQYVEY
+309 PPNRPDGIQYVEY

-329 VSLPE
+329 VPLPE

-363 AEYYANIYQDVQI
+363 AEYYANIYQDVEI
-376 WKDYCQHPNDMW
+376 WKDYCQHPNDMR
-388 ELKDEQEA
+388 ELKDVQEA
-396 NCTQSGYTGDYYCGV
+396 DCTQSGYTGDYYCGV
-411 CGDLLHKGEYIPK
+411 CGDLLYKGEYIPI
-424 QHQLELVEEKEAT
+424 QHRLELVEEKEAT

-447 ICSACGKLFLD
+447 VCSACGKLFLD

-466 IEDVIIPVP
+466 IEDVTIPVL
-475 EPDPTDEPMPEPSED
+475 EPDPTDEPVPAPSEE
-490 PTVAPSAEPTEEP
+490 PTAEPTEP
-503 KPTEAPLPTP
+503 NPTEAPLPTP

-525 TPAPTEEPTTAPS
+525 TPAPSEDPTTAPS
-538 AEPTREP
+538 E
-545 EITPEPTTAPAPS
+545 
-558 EEPTTAPM
+558 
-566 PSEEPTMAPLPS
+566 
-578 EEPTTAPMPSEDPT
+578 
-592 VAPTEEPTEEPK
+592 K
-604 PTEAP
+604 
-609 LPTPGVSETPVPTE
+609 
-623 EPTPE
+623 

-655 TPMPSEEPTMAPLP
+655 TPMPSEEPTMAP

-674 TAPVP
+674 MAPMP
-679 SEDPTV
+679 SED
-685 APTAEPTKEPK
+685 PTAEPTKEPN
-696 PTEVPLPTPGVS
+696 PTEAPLPTPGVS

-717 TPAPT
+717 TPVPT
-722 AEPTREPEIT
+722 EEPTT
-732 PEPTKE
+732 
-738 PNPTAAPMPSE
+738 MPSE

-757 TAEPTREPEITPE
+757 TEAPTAESTREPEITPNPVD
-770 PTTAPTPTPTEAP
+770 PTVAPAPTEAP
-783 TAEPT
+783 TMEPT
-788 REPVI
+788 REPAK
-793 TAAPVEP
+793 TAAPIEP
-800 TLMPNPTT
+800 TKEPVPTD
-808 APAPTEVPTQKPE
+808 APVPTEVPTQKPE
-821 VPEETPVPTV
+821 VPEITPEPTV

-864 STPKTNR
+864 STSKTNR

-888 FKVTSSKA
+888 FKVTSSKV

-909 RKEVKIGAKVTIDG
+909 RKEVKIGTKVTING

-937 SNKKVTK
+937 SNRRVTK

-1000 MKEYKELFLE
+1000 MKEYKELFRE

>member
-21 LICTGGVLPEN
+21 LICTSGVLPEN
-32 VAYAAEQ
+32 MAYAAEQ
-39 IEEGVAID
+39 TEEGVAID

-80 VEEMEATYNKLENL
+80 VEEMEAIYNKLENL

-104 SLDIRSNN
+104 SLDIRLNN

-119 QLFPN
+119 QMFPN

-136 SIRFGENCKL
+136 SIRFGEDCKL
-146 ELIGCNYNQIEVLD
+146 ELIECNYNQIEVLD

-168 QLGCTGNPLKVL
+168 QLNCTGNPLKVL

-201 KIPES
+201 KFPES
-206 LDASETQISC
+206 LDASETQINC
-216 ENNVTDLTQKNIDFL
+216 ENNVTYLTQKNIDFL

-309 PPNRPDGTQYVEY
+309 PPNRPDGIQYVEY

-329 VSLPE
+329 VPLPE

-363 AEYYANIYQDVQI
+363 AEYYANIYQDVEI
-376 WKDYCQHPNDMW
+376 WKDYCQHPNDMR
-388 ELKDEQEA
+388 ELKDEQKA
-396 NCTQSGYTGDYYCGV
+396 DCTQSGYTGDYYCGV
-411 CGDLLHKGEYIPK
+411 CGNLLYKGEYIPI
-424 QHQLELVEEKEAT
+424 QHRLELVEEKEAT

-447 ICSACGKLFLD
+447 VCSACGKLFLD

-466 IEDVIIPVP
+466 IEDVTIPVL
-475 EPDPTDEPMPEPSED
+475 EPDPTDEPVPAPSEE
-490 PTVAPSAEPTEEP
+490 PTAEPTEEP

-525 TPAPTEEPTTAPS
+525 TPAL
-538 AEPTREP
+538 
-545 EITPEPTTAPAPS
+545 S
-558 EEPTTAPM
+558 E
-566 PSEEPTMAPLPS
+566 
-578 EEPTTAPMPSEDPT
+578 
-592 VAPTEEPTEEPK
+592 K
-604 PTEAP
+604 
-609 LPTPGVSETPVPTE
+609 
-623 EPTPE
+623 

-655 TPMPSEEPTMAPLP
+655 TPMPSEEPTMAP

-674 TAPVP
+674 MAPMP

-685 APTAEPTKEPK
+685 EPTAEPTKEPN
-696 PTEVPLPTPGVS
+696 PTEAPLPTPGVS

-717 TPAPT
+717 TPAPSEDPTT
-722 AEPTREPEIT
+722 A
-732 PEPTKE
+732 
-738 PNPTAAPMPSE
+738 PSE
-749 EPTMAPVP
+749 KP

-770 PTTAPTPTPTEAP
+770 PTTAPTPSEKPTTTPMPSEEPTMAPSEEPTMAPMPSEEPTAEPTKEPNPTEAPLPTPGVSETPVPTEEPTPVPTEEPTTMPSEEPTMAPVPTEAP

-788 REPVI
+788 REPEITPNPVDPTVAPAPTEAPTMEPTREPAK
-793 TAAPVEP
+793 TAAPIEP
-800 TLMPNPTT
+800 TKEPVPTD
-808 APAPTEVPTQKPE
+808 APVPTEVPTQKPE
-821 VPEETPVPTV
+821 VPEITPEPTV

-888 FKVTSSKA
+888 FKVTSSKV

-909 RKEVKIGAKVTIDG
+909 RKEVKIGTKVTING

-937 SNKKVTK
+937 SNKRVTK

-989 KRVKISVPKAK
+989 KGVKISVPKAK
-1000 MKEYKELFLE
+1000 MKEYKELFRE

>member
-21 LICTGGVLPEN
+21 LICTSGVLPEN
-32 VAYAAEQ
+32 MAYAAEQ
-39 IEEGVAID
+39 TEEGVAID

-80 VEEMEATYNKLENL
+80 VEEMEAIYNKLENL

-104 SLDIRSNN
+104 SLDIRLNN

-119 QLFPN
+119 QMFPN

-136 SIRFGENCKL
+136 SIRFGEDCKL
-146 ELIGCNYNQIEVLD
+146 ELIECNYNQIEVLD

-168 QLGCTGNPLKVL
+168 QLNCTGNPLKVL

-201 KIPES
+201 KFPES
-206 LDASETQISC
+206 LDASETQINC
-216 ENNVTDLTQKNIDFL
+216 ENNVTYLTQKNIDFL

-309 PPNRPDGTQYVEY
+309 PPNRPDGIQYVEY

-329 VSLPE
+329 VPLPE

-363 AEYYANIYQDVQI
+363 AEYYANIYQDVEI
-376 WKDYCQHPNDMW
+376 WKDYCQHPNDMR
-388 ELKDEQEA
+388 ELKDEQKA
-396 NCTQSGYTGDYYCGV
+396 DCTQSGYTGDYYCGV
-411 CGDLLHKGEYIPK
+411 CGNLLYKGEYIPI
-424 QHQLELVEEKEAT
+424 QHRLELVEEKEAT

-447 ICSACGKLFLD
+447 VCSACGKLFLD

-466 IEDVIIPVP
+466 IEDVTIPVL
-475 EPDPTDEPMPEPSED
+475 EPDPTDEPVPAPSEE
-490 PTVAPSAEPTEEP
+490 PTAEPTEEP

-525 TPAPTEEPTTAPS
+525 TPAPTE
-538 AEPTREP
+538 
-545 EITPEPTTAPAPS
+545 
-558 EEPTTAPM
+558 
-566 PSEEPTMAPLPS
+566 
-578 EEPTTAPMPSEDPT
+578 
-592 VAPTEEPTEEPK
+592 
-604 PTEAP
+604 
-609 LPTPGVSETPVPTE
+609 
-623 EPTPE
+623 
-628 PTAEPT
+628 
-634 REPEITPE
+634 
-642 PTTAPAPSEEPTT
+642 
-655 TPMPSEEPTMAPLP
+655 
-669 SEEPT
+669 
-674 TAPVP
+674 
-679 SEDPTV
+679 
-685 APTAEPTKEPK
+685 
-696 PTEVPLPTPGVS
+696 
-708 ETPVPTEEP
+708 
-717 TPAPT
+717 APT

-732 PEPTKE
+732 PNPVDPTVAPAPTEAPTMEPTREPAKTAAPIEPTKE
-738 PNPTAAPMPSE
+738 PVPTD
-749 EPTMAPVP
+749 APV
-757 TAEPTREPEITPE
+757 
-770 PTTAPTPTPTEAP
+770 
-783 TAEPT
+783 
-788 REPVI
+788 
-793 TAAPVEP
+793 
-800 TLMPNPTT
+800 
-808 APAPTEVPTQKPE
+808 PTEVPTQKPE
-821 VPEETPVPTV
+821 VPEITPEPTV

-871 KKPAKVGKIIT
+871 KKPARVGKIIT

-888 FKVTSSKA
+888 FKVTSSKV

-909 RKEVKIGAKVTIDG
+909 RKEVKIGTKVTING

-937 SNKKVTK
+937 SNKRVKK

-1000 MKEYKELFLE
+1000 MKEYKELFRE

>member
-32 VAYAAEQ
+32 MAYAAEQ
-39 IEEGVAID
+39 TEEGVAID

-80 VEEMEATYNKLENL
+80 VEEMEAIYNKLENL

-104 SLDIRSNN
+104 SLDIRLNN

-136 SIRFGENCKL
+136 SIRFGEDCKL
-146 ELIGCNYNQIEVLD
+146 ELIECNYNQIEVLD

-168 QLGCTGNPLKVL
+168 QLNCTGNPLKVL

-206 LDASETQISC
+206 LDASETQINC
-216 ENNVTDLTQKNIDFL
+216 ENNVTYLTQKNIDFL

-329 VSLPE
+329 VPLPE

-363 AEYYANIYQDVQI
+363 AEYYANIYQDVEI
-376 WKDYCQHPNDMW
+376 WKDYCQHPNDMR

-396 NCTQSGYTGDYYCGV
+396 DCTQSGYTGDYYCGV
-411 CGDLLHKGEYIPK
+411 CGDLLYKGEYIPI
-424 QHQLELVEEKEAT
+424 QHRLELVEEKEAT

-466 IEDVIIPVP
+466 IEDVTIPVL
-475 EPDPTDEPMPEPSED
+475 EPDPTDEPVPAPSED
-490 PTVAPSAEPTEEP
+490 PTAEPTKEPNPTEAPLPTPGVSETPVPTEEP
-503 KPTEAPLPTP
+503 TPVPSEDPTAEPTKEPNPTEAPLPTP

-525 TPAPTEEPTTAPS
+525 TPAPSENPTTAPS
-538 AEPTREP
+538 E
-545 EITPEPTTAPAPS
+545 
-558 EEPTTAPM
+558 
-566 PSEEPTMAPLPS
+566 
-578 EEPTTAPMPSEDPT
+578 
-592 VAPTEEPTEEPK
+592 K
-604 PTEAP
+604 
-609 LPTPGVSETPVPTE
+609 
-623 EPTPE
+623 

-655 TPMPSEEPTMAPLP
+655 TPMPSEEPTMAP

-674 TAPVP
+674 MAPMP
-679 SEDPTV
+679 SEDPTME
-685 APTAEPTKEPK
+685 PTAEPTEEPK
-696 PTEVPLPTPGVS
+696 PTEAPLPTPGVS

-717 TPAPT
+717 TPVPTEEPTTMPSEEPTMAPAPTEAPT

-732 PEPTKE
+732 PE
-738 PNPTAAPMPSE
+738 
-749 EPTMAPVP
+749 
-757 TAEPTREPEITPE
+757 
-770 PTTAPTPTPTEAP
+770 
-783 TAEPT
+783 
-788 REPVI
+788 
-793 TAAPVEP
+793 
-800 TLMPNPTT
+800 
-808 APAPTEVPTQKPE
+808 
-821 VPEETPVPTV
+821 PTV

-888 FKVTSSKA
+888 FKVTSSKV

-909 RKEVKIGAKVTIDG
+909 RKEVKIGKKVTING

-937 SNKKVTK
+937 SNKRVTK

-1000 MKEYKELFLE
+1000 MKEYKELFRE

>member
-9 RKRLTAVVTAVA
+9 RKRLTAVFTAVA

-39 IEEGVAID
+39 TEEGVAID

-104 SLDIRSNN
+104 SLDIRLNN

-168 QLGCTGNPLKVL
+168 QLVCTGNPLKVL

-190 LYCDECSLTSL
+190 LYCNECSLTSL

-206 LDASETQISC
+206 LDASETQINC
-216 ENNVTDLTQKNIDFL
+216 ENNVTYLTQKNIDFL

-243 IQKVVKLTKEQAEA
+243 IQKVVKLTKEQEEA

-286 TYDCGIGMSFDFT
+286 TYDCGMGMSFDFT
-299 VRVGYSEEMF
+299 VHVGYSEEMF

-329 VSLPE
+329 VPLPE
-334 GWKWKDEDADLVLP
+334 GWKWKDEDADLALP

-363 AEYYANIYQDVQI
+363 AEYYANIYQDVEI

-396 NCTQSGYTGDYYCGV
+396 DCTQSGYTGYYYCGV
-411 CGDLLHKGEYIPK
+411 CGNLLYKGEYIPI
-424 QHQLELVEEKEAT
+424 QHRLELVEEKEAT

-447 ICSACGKLFLD
+447 VCSACGKLFLD

-466 IEDVIIPVP
+466 IEDVTIPVL
-475 EPDPTDEPMPEPSED
+475 EPDPTDEPVPAPSED
-490 PTVAPSAEPTEEP
+490 PTAEPTKEPNPTEAPLPTPGVSETPVPTEEP
-503 KPTEAPLPTP
+503 TPVPSEDPTAEPTKEPNPTEAPLPTP

-525 TPAPTEEPTTAPS
+525 TPAPSEDPTTAPS
-538 AEPTREP
+538 E
-545 EITPEPTTAPAPS
+545 
-558 EEPTTAPM
+558 
-566 PSEEPTMAPLPS
+566 
-578 EEPTTAPMPSEDPT
+578 
-592 VAPTEEPTEEPK
+592 K
-604 PTEAP
+604 
-609 LPTPGVSETPVPTE
+609 
-623 EPTPE
+623 

-655 TPMPSEEPTMAPLP
+655 TPMPSEEPTMAP

-674 TAPVP
+674 MAPMP
-679 SEDPTV
+679 SEDPTME
-685 APTAEPTKEPK
+685 PTAEPTEEPK
-696 PTEVPLPTPGVS
+696 PTEAPLPTPGVS

-717 TPAPT
+717 TPVPT
-722 AEPTREPEIT
+722 EEPTT
-732 PEPTKE
+732 
-738 PNPTAAPMPSE
+738 MPSE
-749 EPTMAPVP
+749 EPTREPAKTAAPIEPTKEPVP
-757 TAEPTREPEITPE
+757 TD
-770 PTTAPTPTPTEAP
+770 
-783 TAEPT
+783 
-788 REPVI
+788 
-793 TAAPVEP
+793 APV
-800 TLMPNPTT
+800 
-808 APAPTEVPTQKPE
+808 PTEVPTQKPE
-821 VPEETPVPTV
+821 VPEITPEPIV

-888 FKVTSSKA
+888 FKVTSSKV

-909 RKEVKIGAKVTIDG
+909 RKEVKIGTKVTING

-937 SNKKVTK
+937 SNKRVKK

-1000 MKEYKELFLE
+1000 MKEYKELFCE

>member
-32 VAYAAEQ
+32 MVYAAEQ
-39 IEEGVAID
+39 TEEGVAID

-104 SLDIRSNN
+104 SLDIRLNN

-146 ELIGCNYNQIEVLD
+146 ELIECNYNQIEVLD

-168 QLGCTGNPLKVL
+168 QLGCMGNPLKVL

-206 LDASETQISC
+206 LDASETQINC
-216 ENNVTDLTQKNIDFL
+216 ENNVTYLTQKNIDFL

-309 PPNRPDGTQYVEY
+309 PPNRPDGIQYVEY

-329 VSLPE
+329 VPLPE

-363 AEYYANIYQDVQI
+363 AEYYANIYQDVEI
-376 WKDYCQHPNDMW
+376 WKDYCQHPNDMR
-388 ELKDEQEA
+388 ELKDEQKA
-396 NCTQSGYTGDYYCGV
+396 DCTQSGYTGDYYCGV
-411 CGDLLHKGEYIPK
+411 CGNLLYKGEYIPI
-424 QHQLELVEEKEAT
+424 QHRLELVEEKEAT

-447 ICSACGKLFLD
+447 VCSACGKLFLD

-466 IEDVIIPVP
+466 IEDVTIPVL
-475 EPDPTDEPMPEPSED
+475 EPDPTDEPVPAPSED
-490 PTVAPSAEPTEEP
+490 PTAEPTKEPNPTEAPLPTPGVSETPVPTEEPTPVPSEDPTTAPSEKPTAEPTREPETTPEPTTAPAPSEEPTTTPMPSEEPTMAPSEEPTMAPMPSEDPTMEPTAEPTEEP

-525 TPAPTEEPTTAPS
+525 TPVPTEEPTT
-538 AEPTREP
+538 
-545 EITPEPTTAPAPS
+545 
-558 EEPTTAPM
+558 M
-566 PSEEPTMAPLPS
+566 PSEEPTMAP
-578 EEPTTAPMPSEDPT
+578 
-592 VAPTEEPTEEPK
+592 APTE
-604 PTEAP
+604 
-609 LPTPGVSETPVPTE
+609 
-623 EPTPE
+623 
-628 PTAEPT
+628 
-634 REPEITPE
+634 
-642 PTTAPAPSEEPTT
+642 
-655 TPMPSEEPTMAPLP
+655 
-669 SEEPT
+669 
-674 TAPVP
+674 
-679 SEDPTV
+679 
-685 APTAEPTKEPK
+685 
-696 PTEVPLPTPGVS
+696 
-708 ETPVPTEEP
+708 
-717 TPAPT
+717 APT

-732 PEPTKE
+732 PNPVDPTVAPAPTEAPTMEPTREPAKTAAPIEPTKE
-738 PNPTAAPMPSE
+738 PVPTD
-749 EPTMAPVP
+749 APV
-757 TAEPTREPEITPE
+757 
-770 PTTAPTPTPTEAP
+770 
-783 TAEPT
+783 
-788 REPVI
+788 
-793 TAAPVEP
+793 
-800 TLMPNPTT
+800 
-808 APAPTEVPTQKPE
+808 PTEVPTQKPE
-821 VPEETPVPTV
+821 VPEITPEPTV

-888 FKVTSSKA
+888 FKVTSSKV

-909 RKEVKIGAKVTIDG
+909 RKEVKIGTKVTING

-937 SNKKVTK
+937 SNKRVKK
-944 VSLGSRVDKIGK
+944 VSLGSRVDKLGK

-1000 MKEYKELFLE
+1000 MKEYKELFRE

>member
-9 RKRLTAVVTAVA
+9 RKRLTAVFTAVA

-32 VAYAAEQ
+32 MAYAAEQ
-39 IEEGVAID
+39 TEEGVAID

-80 VEEMEATYNKLENL
+80 VEEMEAIYNKLENL

-104 SLDIRSNN
+104 SLDIRLNN

-119 QLFPN
+119 QMFPN

-136 SIRFGENCKL
+136 SIRFGEDCKL
-146 ELIGCNYNQIEVLD
+146 ELIECNYNQIEVLD

-168 QLGCTGNPLKVL
+168 QLNCTGNPLKVL

-201 KIPES
+201 KFPES
-206 LDASETQISC
+206 LDASETQINC
-216 ENNVTDLTQKNIDFL
+216 ENNVTYLTQKNIDFL

-309 PPNRPDGTQYVEY
+309 PPNRPDGIQYVEY

-329 VSLPE
+329 VPLPE

-363 AEYYANIYQDVQI
+363 AEYYANIYQDVEI
-376 WKDYCQHPNDMW
+376 WKDYCQHPNDMR
-388 ELKDEQEA
+388 ELKDEQKA
-396 NCTQSGYTGDYYCGV
+396 DCTQSGYTGDYYCGV
-411 CGDLLHKGEYIPK
+411 CGNLLYKGEYIPI
-424 QHQLELVEEKEAT
+424 QHRLELVEEKEAT

-447 ICSACGKLFLD
+447 VCSACGKLFLD

-466 IEDVIIPVP
+466 IEDVTIPVL
-475 EPDPTDEPMPEPSED
+475 EPDPTDEPVPAPSEE
-490 PTVAPSAEPTEEP
+490 PTAEPTEEP

-513 GVSETPVPTEEP
+513 GVSETPVPTEEA
-525 TPAPTEEPTTAPS
+525 TPAPSEKPT

-545 EITPEPTTAPAPS
+545 EITPEPTTAPTPS
-558 EEPTTAPM
+558 EEPTTTPM
-566 PSEEPTMAPLPS
+566 PSEEPTMAPT
-578 EEPTTAPMPSEDPT
+578 EEPTMAPMPSEDPT
-592 VAPTEEPTEEPK
+592 MDPTAEPTKEPN

-623 EPTPE
+623 EPTPV
-628 PTAEPT
+628 PT
-634 REPEITPE
+634 
-642 PTTAPAPSEEPTT
+642 EEPTT
-655 TPMPSEEPTMAPLP
+655 MPSEEPTMAP
-669 SEEPT
+669 
-674 TAPVP
+674 
-679 SEDPTV
+679 
-685 APTAEPTKEPK
+685 APTE
-696 PTEVPLPTPGVS
+696 
-708 ETPVPTEEP
+708 
-717 TPAPT
+717 APT

-732 PEPTKE
+732 PNPVDPTVAPAPTEAPTMEPTREPAKTAAPIEPTKE
-738 PNPTAAPMPSE
+738 PVPTD
-749 EPTMAPVP
+749 APV
-757 TAEPTREPEITPE
+757 
-770 PTTAPTPTPTEAP
+770 
-783 TAEPT
+783 
-788 REPVI
+788 
-793 TAAPVEP
+793 
-800 TLMPNPTT
+800 
-808 APAPTEVPTQKPE
+808 PTEVPTQKPE
-821 VPEETPVPTV
+821 VPEITPEPTV

-871 KKPAKVGKIIT
+871 KKPARVGKIIT

-888 FKVTSSKA
+888 FKVTSSKV

-909 RKEVKIGAKVTIDG
+909 RKEVKIGTKVTING

-937 SNKKVTK
+937 SNKRVKK

-1000 MKEYKELFLE
+1000 MKEYKELFRE

>member
-9 RKRLTAVVTAVA
+9 RKRLTAVFTAVA

-39 IEEGVAID
+39 TEEGVAID

-104 SLDIRSNN
+104 SLDIRLNN

-168 QLGCTGNPLKVL
+168 QLVCTGNPLKVL

-190 LYCDECSLTSL
+190 LYCNECSLTSL

-206 LDASETQISC
+206 LDASETQINC
-216 ENNVTDLTQKNIDFL
+216 ENNVTYLTQKNIDFL

-243 IQKVVKLTKEQAEA
+243 IQKVVKLTKEQEEA

-286 TYDCGIGMSFDFT
+286 TYDCGMGMSFDFT
-299 VRVGYSEEMF
+299 VHVGYSEEMF

-329 VSLPE
+329 VPLPE
-334 GWKWKDEDADLVLP
+334 GWKWKDEDADLALP

-363 AEYYANIYQDVQI
+363 AEYYANIYQDVEI

-396 NCTQSGYTGDYYCGV
+396 DCTQSGYTGDYYCGV
-411 CGDLLHKGEYIPK
+411 CGNLLHKGEYIPK

-466 IEDVIIPVP
+466 IEDVTIPVP
-475 EPDPTDEPMPEPSED
+475 EPDPTDEPVPEPSED
-490 PTVAPSAEPTEEP
+490 PTVAPTKEPN
-503 KPTEAPLPTP
+503 PTEAPLPTP

-525 TPAPTEEPTTAPS
+525 TPAPSEKPT

-545 EITPEPTTAPAPS
+545 EITPEPTTAPTPS
-558 EEPTTAPM
+558 EEPTTTPM
-566 PSEEPTMAPLPS
+566 PSEEPTMAPS
-578 EEPTTAPMPSEDPT
+578 EEPTMAPMPSEDPT
-592 VAPTEEPTEEPK
+592 MEPTAEPTEEPK

-609 LPTPGVSETPVPTE
+609 LPTPGVSETPMPTEEPTPVPTE
-623 EPTPE
+623 EPT
-628 PTAEPT
+628 T
-634 REPEITPE
+634 
-642 PTTAPAPSEEPTT
+642 
-655 TPMPSEEPTMAPLP
+655 MPSEEPTMAP
-669 SEEPT
+669 
-674 TAPVP
+674 
-679 SEDPTV
+679 
-685 APTAEPTKEPK
+685 APTE
-696 PTEVPLPTPGVS
+696 
-708 ETPVPTEEP
+708 
-717 TPAPT
+717 APT

-732 PEPTKE
+732 PNPVDPTVAPAPTEAPTMGPTREPAKTAAPIEPTKE
-738 PNPTAAPMPSE
+738 PVPTD
-749 EPTMAPVP
+749 APV
-757 TAEPTREPEITPE
+757 
-770 PTTAPTPTPTEAP
+770 
-783 TAEPT
+783 
-788 REPVI
+788 
-793 TAAPVEP
+793 
-800 TLMPNPTT
+800 
-808 APAPTEVPTQKPE
+808 PTEVPTQKPE
-821 VPEETPVPTV
+821 VPEITPEPTV

-871 KKPAKVGKIIT
+871 KKPARVGKIIT

-888 FKVTSSKA
+888 FKVTSSKV

-909 RKEVKIGAKVTIDG
+909 RKEVKIGTKVTING

-937 SNKKVTK
+937 SNKRVKK

-1000 MKEYKELFLE
+1000 MKEYKELFRE